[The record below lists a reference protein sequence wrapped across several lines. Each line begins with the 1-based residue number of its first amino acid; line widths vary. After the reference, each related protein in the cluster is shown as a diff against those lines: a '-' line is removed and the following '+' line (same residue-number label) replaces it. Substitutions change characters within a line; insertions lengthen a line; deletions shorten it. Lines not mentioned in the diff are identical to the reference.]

1 MNVRKRGLALVM
13 CICMLLTLMP
23 MSVLAD
29 EAPAPDVV
37 YGKYNDANGKWEQSD
52 NGGSLTY
59 DTAGGNTLK
68 LSKTAEKADGDNTYK
83 ITLKV
88 ESSQSTTTTP
98 PGAAATVLVIDSSG
112 SMGYCAECGNDG
124 RHADNCPYRKDGKYV
139 TSEQTRLKAAKNAAI
154 SFLDSYKGDTSGTGR
169 YVSFVEFA
177 DGSYLN
183 ADWVDVSTAGGYS
196 KIVSELNKLE
206 KGGGT
211 NTQAGLKMAASQ
223 LAKNTVSSVS
233 SKNAVLLT
241 DGVPTYGNGIGN
253 GLYNSQQISKDTQ
266 DAATALKK
274 NADLYTVCFGA
285 INDEVYLPNGGT
297 GNCSNFLKD
306 YVATPA
312 TADKTYAYNANNT
325 AELMNAFKAITTSIT
340 TGIAAGVVNDPM
352 GENISVTQKPDNFIE
367 GENGY
372 TWTLSGATGVPQG
385 DKIVYTYELSY
396 YVKLDTTGAGFDENK
411 YYPTNG
417 VTTFTS
423 GEHEYKFPIP
433 AVKGT
438 IPSFNVSYEYTG
450 TVPAGAPKVPAAAT
464 AKQNSTVTV
473 AAAPTL
479 DGYVFSGWATADA
492 EVNNNGTFTMPGKDV
507 KLTGSWQPRGDL
519 SYTVNYYWNGTTTP
533 VAPSKTVES
542 VQFGANITNEAP
554 IPVEGCTAVPGQTC
568 NLTIGTDVS
577 ENVINFYYY
586 KNVDLVANGDTV
598 TYNGEEHSVSGFTGA
613 PEDADFSN
621 ISVGAKG
628 TEVGKYNAAFHK
640 SAAGTVDTTKKY
652 IVATA
657 TDGVLEITPI
667 DAVVVT
673 ITGNS
678 DTKPYNGSE
687 QSVTG
692 YEFKSSNPLYTENCF
707 SYNGDAIAHGTDA
720 GNYAMGLDAERFTNT
735 STNFTNVKFVVTDGS
750 LTIDKIDAS
759 FTGES
764 KTLVYTGSEQSIT
777 GITAAGLIDGHDYNE
792 LTYAAKGTNVGEYDG
807 KFTGTVVI
815 KDAAGNDV
823 TKNYNVKTEIGKLT
837 ITKAEIAV
845 TFTGE
850 SKTVPY
856 NGIEQSI
863 PGITPTGLLE
873 GHTYSGLTYIA
884 KGTDAGTYDGAF
896 TGTVVIKDANGTDVT
911 ENYAVTKTPGKLT
924 INPITAKVTVTIT
937 GNTDTKPYNGT
948 TQTVTGYTFA
958 SDNKLYTENCVSFTG
973 IATAAGI
980 TAGKYAMNLKP
991 EHFSNKD
998 TTNFTNVEFV
1008 VTDGWLRITP
1018 LDALVITANDA
1029 TKPYDGKPLT
1039 ESGFTYVGK
1048 LNQGDTIEAVV
1059 EGTIT
1064 DAGEAANVVTSY
1076 KIMHGDVDVTAGYGE
1091 ATLKNGTLTVTPR
1104 SVIMTS
1110 ANDEKPYDG
1119 TPLTNN
1125 TVTVT
1130 GDGFIEGEGA
1140 TYAVTGTQTDA
1151 GESDNTFT
1159 YTLKDNTKADNYK
1172 IELVPGK
1179 LKVTPISDKVT
1190 VTITGNTDTKP
1201 YNGEKQ
1207 SVKDYKVEISNKL
1220 YTENCFSFTGS
1231 AVAEGTDAGIYMM
1244 GLKAEQ
1250 FKNTSKNFTNVV
1262 FAVTDGSLT
1271 INKIDATFTGE
1282 SKTVT
1287 YTGKEQSITGIT
1299 AAGLI
1304 EGHDY
1309 NELTYAAKGTNVGEY
1324 DGKFTGTVVIKD
1336 AAGNDVTKNYNVK
1349 TEIGK
1354 LTISK
1359 AEIAVTF
1366 TGESK
1371 TVTYNGD
1378 EQSIT
1383 GITAEGLLE
1392 GHTYS
1397 GLAYIAKGTDAGAY
1411 DGAFTGEVV
1420 IKDANGTDVT
1430 ENYAVTKTPGK
1441 LTIDPISDKVTV
1453 TITGNTAT
1461 KPYNGEEQSVN
1472 DYEVEISNKLYTENC
1487 FSFDGSAVA
1496 KGTDAGTYMMG
1507 LKAEQ
1512 FTNTSKNFTNVVFA
1526 VTDGKLEIS
1535 QRSVIMTSA
1544 SDEKFFDGEPLTN
1557 DTVTVTGDGFVK
1569 GEGASYDVTGTQTKT
1584 GESANT
1590 FTYKLLDNTKAD
1602 NYKIEIAFGKLVV
1615 KQLLEKEEHF
1625 NYVVGYPDGTIRPE
1639 GKITRA
1645 EVAAIFFRLLT
1656 DDARAEFDCRD
1667 NDFTDVEDG
1676 AWYNR
1681 SISTLAKAGILSGYL
1696 DGTFK
1701 PNAPITRAEMASIIA
1716 RFDKLTETGKTF
1728 NDIEG
1733 HWAQKYIELA
1743 ATKGW
1748 LSGDGDGNF
1757 RPNDN
1762 IKRDE
1767 TFAMINRVLERQVE
1781 TVKDLLPQS
1790 EMNMWIDNMD
1800 EGAWYYKDVQEATN
1814 YHKCERIDQSIYE
1827 KWTAKIPDIDWVTH
1841 QF

>member
-37 YGKYNDANGKWEQSD
+37 YGEYNANGEWVQSD

-59 DTAGGNTLK
+59 NTEGDNTLK
-68 LSKTAEKADGDNTYK
+68 LSKTAAKADGDNTYK

-88 ESSQSTTTTP
+88 ESTQSTMTTP

-112 SMGYCAECGNDG
+112 SMGNCAECGG
-124 RHADNCPYRKDGKYV
+124 ETFHASNCKYHTGGIV
-139 TSEQTRLKAAKNAAI
+139 STVKAEQTRLKAAQNAAI
-154 SFLDSYKGDTSGTGR
+154 SFLDSYKGDKSGVGR
-169 YVSFVEFA
+169 YVSLVEFA
-177 DGSYLN
+177 DESYLN
-183 ADWVDVSTAGGYS
+183 VDWVDVSTADGYS

-206 KGGGT
+206 EGGGT
-211 NTQAGLKMAASQ
+211 NTQAGLKMASSQ
-223 LAKNTVSSVS
+223 LAKDTVASVS

-253 GLYNSQQISKDTQ
+253 GKYNSQQISKDTQ
-266 DAATALKK
+266 DAATALKT
-274 NADLYTVCFGA
+274 NAELYTVCFGA
-285 INDEVYLPNGGT
+285 VNDEVYLPNGGT

-312 TADKTYAYNANNT
+312 TANKTYAYNANNT
-325 AELMNAFKAITTSIT
+325 AELMNAFAAITTSIT

-352 GENISVTQKPDNFIE
+352 GENISVTQKPDNFIA

-372 TWTLSGATGVPQG
+372 TWTLSGATGVSQG

-396 YVKLDTTGAGFDENK
+396 TVKLDTTGAGFDENK

-423 GEHEYKFPIP
+423 GAHEYKFPVP

-450 TVPAGAPKVPAAAT
+450 TAPAGAPEVPAAAT

-492 EVNNNGTFTMPGKDV
+492 EVNNGTFTMPGKDV

-519 SYTVNYYWNGTTTP
+519 SYTVNYYWNGTTTS
-533 VAPSKTVES
+533 VAPSETVEN
-542 VQFGANITNEAP
+542 VQFGANITTEAP
-554 IPVEGCTAVPGQTC
+554 VAVEGYTAVPDQTC
-568 NLTIGTDVS
+568 NLTIGTNVS
-577 ENVINFYYY
+577 ENVIDFHYY

-598 TYNGEEHSVSGFTGA
+598 PYDGNEHSVSGFTGA
-613 PEDADFSN
+613 PADADFSN

-628 TEVGKYNAAFHK
+628 TEVGEYNAAFTK
-640 SAAGTVDTTKKY
+640 STTGMVDTTKKY
-652 IVATA
+652 IVASA
-657 TDGVLEITPI
+657 TDGKLIITPI

-687 QSVTG
+687 QSVAG
-692 YEFKSSNPLYTENCF
+692 YEFKSNNPLYTANCF
-707 SYNGDAIAHGTDA
+707 NYNGDAIAHGTDA
-720 GNYAMGLDAERFTNT
+720 GTYEMGLDAERFTNT
-735 STNFTNVKFVVTDGS
+735 STNFTNVKFVVIDGS
-750 LTIDKIDAS
+750 LTINKINAT

-764 KTLVYTGSEQSIT
+764 KTVTYTGSEQSIT
-777 GITAAGLIDGHDYNE
+777 GITPTGLLKGHTYE
-792 LTYAAKGTNVGEYDG
+792 GLTYAAKGTNVGEYKG
-807 KFTGTVVI
+807 EFSGTAVI

-823 TKNYNVKTEIGKLT
+823 TNNYNVKTTPGKLT
-837 ITKAEIAV
+837 INKAEIAV

-850 SKTVPY
+850 SKTVTY
-856 NGIEQSI
+856 NGSEQSI
-863 PGITPTGLLE
+863 TGITAAGLLE
-873 GHTYSGLTYIA
+873 GHEYEGLTYAA
-884 KGTDAGTYDGAF
+884 KGTNAGEYNGAF
-896 TGTVVIKDANGTDVT
+896 TGTVVIKDANGVDVT

-948 TQTVTGYTFA
+948 TQTVTGYTFN
-958 SDNKLYTENCVSFTG
+958 SDNELYTENCVSFTG

-980 TAGKYAMNLKP
+980 TAGKYDMNLKP

-1008 VTDGWLRITP
+1008 VTDGWLKITP
-1018 LDALVITANDA
+1018 LDALVITAKDA

-1039 ESGFTYVGK
+1039 ESGFDYVGM
-1048 LNQGDTIEAVV
+1048 LNKGDTIEAVV

-1110 ANDEKPYDG
+1110 ANDEKFFDG
-1119 TPLTNN
+1119 EPLTNG

-1130 GDGFIEGEGA
+1130 GDGFIE
-1140 TYAVTGTQTDA
+1140 
-1151 GESDNTFT
+1151 
-1159 YTLKDNTKADNYK
+1159 
-1172 IELVPGK
+1172 
-1179 LKVTPISDKVT
+1179 
-1190 VTITGNTDTKP
+1190 
-1201 YNGEKQ
+1201 
-1207 SVKDYKVEISNKL
+1207 
-1220 YTENCFSFTGS
+1220 
-1231 AVAEGTDAGIYMM
+1231 
-1244 GLKAEQ
+1244 
-1250 FKNTSKNFTNVV
+1250 
-1262 FAVTDGSLT
+1262 
-1271 INKIDATFTGE
+1271 
-1282 SKTVT
+1282 
-1287 YTGKEQSITGIT
+1287 
-1299 AAGLI
+1299 
-1304 EGHDY
+1304 
-1309 NELTYAAKGTNVGEY
+1309 
-1324 DGKFTGTVVIKD
+1324 
-1336 AAGNDVTKNYNVK
+1336 
-1349 TEIGK
+1349 
-1354 LTISK
+1354 
-1359 AEIAVTF
+1359 
-1366 TGESK
+1366 
-1371 TVTYNGD
+1371 
-1378 EQSIT
+1378 
-1383 GITAEGLLE
+1383 
-1392 GHTYS
+1392 
-1397 GLAYIAKGTDAGAY
+1397 
-1411 DGAFTGEVV
+1411 
-1420 IKDANGTDVT
+1420 
-1430 ENYAVTKTPGK
+1430 
-1441 LTIDPISDKVTV
+1441 
-1453 TITGNTAT
+1453 
-1461 KPYNGEEQSVN
+1461 
-1472 DYEVEISNKLYTENC
+1472 
-1487 FSFDGSAVA
+1487 
-1496 KGTDAGTYMMG
+1496 
-1507 LKAEQ
+1507 
-1512 FTNTSKNFTNVVFA
+1512 
-1526 VTDGKLEIS
+1526 
-1535 QRSVIMTSA
+1535 
-1544 SDEKFFDGEPLTN
+1544 
-1557 DTVTVTGDGFVK
+1557 

-1584 GESANT
+1584 GESDNT
-1590 FTYKLLDNTKAD
+1590 FRYKLNDNTKAD
-1602 NYKIEIAFGKLVV
+1602 NYKIEVAFGKLVV

>member
-1 MNVRKRGLALVM
+1 
-13 CICMLLTLMP
+13 
-23 MSVLAD
+23 
-29 EAPAPDVV
+29 
-37 YGKYNDANGKWEQSD
+37 
-52 NGGSLTY
+52 
-59 DTAGGNTLK
+59 
-68 LSKTAEKADGDNTYK
+68 
-83 ITLKV
+83 
-88 ESSQSTTTTP
+88 
-98 PGAAATVLVIDSSG
+98 
-112 SMGYCAECGNDG
+112 MG
-124 RHADNCPYRKDGKYV
+124 
-139 TSEQTRLKAAKNAAI
+139 LKA
-154 SFLDSYKGDTSGTGR
+154 
-169 YVSFVEFA
+169 
-177 DGSYLN
+177 
-183 ADWVDVSTAGGYS
+183 
-196 KIVSELNKLE
+196 
-206 KGGGT
+206 
-211 NTQAGLKMAASQ
+211 
-223 LAKNTVSSVS
+223 
-233 SKNAVLLT
+233 
-241 DGVPTYGNGIGN
+241 
-253 GLYNSQQISKDTQ
+253 
-266 DAATALKK
+266 
-274 NADLYTVCFGA
+274 
-285 INDEVYLPNGGT
+285 
-297 GNCSNFLKD
+297 
-306 YVATPA
+306 
-312 TADKTYAYNANNT
+312 
-325 AELMNAFKAITTSIT
+325 
-340 TGIAAGVVNDPM
+340 
-352 GENISVTQKPDNFIE
+352 
-367 GENGY
+367 
-372 TWTLSGATGVPQG
+372 
-385 DKIVYTYELSY
+385 
-396 YVKLDTTGAGFDENK
+396 
-411 YYPTNG
+411 
-417 VTTFTS
+417 
-423 GEHEYKFPIP
+423 
-433 AVKGT
+433 
-438 IPSFNVSYEYTG
+438 
-450 TVPAGAPKVPAAAT
+450 
-464 AKQNSTVTV
+464 
-473 AAAPTL
+473 
-479 DGYVFSGWATADA
+479 
-492 EVNNNGTFTMPGKDV
+492 
-507 KLTGSWQPRGDL
+507 
-519 SYTVNYYWNGTTTP
+519 
-533 VAPSKTVES
+533 
-542 VQFGANITNEAP
+542 
-554 IPVEGCTAVPGQTC
+554 
-568 NLTIGTDVS
+568 
-577 ENVINFYYY
+577 
-586 KNVDLVANGDTV
+586 
-598 TYNGEEHSVSGFTGA
+598 
-613 PEDADFSN
+613 
-621 ISVGAKG
+621 
-628 TEVGKYNAAFHK
+628 
-640 SAAGTVDTTKKY
+640 
-652 IVATA
+652 
-657 TDGVLEITPI
+657 
-667 DAVVVT
+667 
-673 ITGNS
+673 
-678 DTKPYNGSE
+678 E
-687 QSVTG
+687 Q
-692 YEFKSSNPLYTENCF
+692 
-707 SYNGDAIAHGTDA
+707 
-720 GNYAMGLDAERFTNT
+720 FTNT
-735 STNFTNVKFVVTDGS
+735 SKNFKNVTFVVTDGS
-750 LTIDKIDAS
+750 LAINKIDAT

-764 KTLVYTGSEQSIT
+764 KTVTYTGSEQSIT
-777 GITAAGLIDGHDYNE
+777 GITAKGLIDGHTYE
-792 LTYAAKGTNVGEYDG
+792 GLTYAAKGTNVGEYKG
-807 KFTGTVVI
+807 EFSGTAVI

-837 ITKAEIAV
+837 ISKAEIAV

-850 SKTVPY
+850 SKTVTY
-856 NGIEQSI
+856 TGSEQSI
-863 PGITPTGLLE
+863 TGITPTGLLE

-924 INPITAKVTVTIT
+924 ISPITDKVTVTIT

-948 TQTVTGYTFA
+948 TQTVTGYTFN
-958 SDNKLYTENCVSFTG
+958 SDNKFYTENCVSFTG

-980 TAGKYAMNLKP
+980 TAGKYDMNLKP

-1008 VTDGWLRITP
+1008 VTDGWLKITP
-1018 LDALVITANDA
+1018 LDALVITAKDA

-1039 ESGFTYVGK
+1039 ESGFDYVGM
-1048 LNQGDTIEAVV
+1048 LNKGDTIEAVV

-1159 YTLKDNTKADNYK
+1159 FTLKDNTKAENYK

-1207 SVKDYKVEISNKL
+1207 SVKDYEVEISNKL

-1250 FKNTSKNFTNVV
+1250 F
-1262 FAVTDGSLT
+1262 
-1271 INKIDATFTGE
+1271 
-1282 SKTVT
+1282 
-1287 YTGKEQSITGIT
+1287 
-1299 AAGLI
+1299 
-1304 EGHDY
+1304 
-1309 NELTYAAKGTNVGEY
+1309 
-1324 DGKFTGTVVIKD
+1324 
-1336 AAGNDVTKNYNVK
+1336 
-1349 TEIGK
+1349 
-1354 LTISK
+1354 
-1359 AEIAVTF
+1359 
-1366 TGESK
+1366 
-1371 TVTYNGD
+1371 
-1378 EQSIT
+1378 
-1383 GITAEGLLE
+1383 
-1392 GHTYS
+1392 
-1397 GLAYIAKGTDAGAY
+1397 
-1411 DGAFTGEVV
+1411 
-1420 IKDANGTDVT
+1420 
-1430 ENYAVTKTPGK
+1430 
-1441 LTIDPISDKVTV
+1441 
-1453 TITGNTAT
+1453 
-1461 KPYNGEEQSVN
+1461 
-1472 DYEVEISNKLYTENC
+1472 
-1487 FSFDGSAVA
+1487 
-1496 KGTDAGTYMMG
+1496 
-1507 LKAEQ
+1507 
-1512 FTNTSKNFTNVVFA
+1512 TNTSKNFTNVEFA

-1535 QRSVIMTSA
+1535 KRSVIMTSA
-1544 SDEKFFDGEPLTN
+1544 NDEKFFDGEPLTN
-1557 DTVTVTGDGFVK
+1557 DTVTVTGDGFIE

-1584 GESANT
+1584 GESDNT
-1590 FTYKLLDNTKAD
+1590 FRYKLNDNTKAD
-1602 NYKIEIAFGKLVV
+1602 NYKIEVAFGKLVV

>member
-37 YGKYNDANGKWEQSD
+37 YGKYNDANGEWEQSD

-98 PGAAATVLVIDSSG
+98 PGAAATVLVIDVSG
-112 SMGYCAECGNDG
+112 SMGFCAECGAEKSHLNNCK
-124 RHADNCPYRKDGKYV
+124 HYNNKDNSVK
-139 TSEQTRLKAAKNAAI
+139 TEQTRLKAAQNAAI
-154 SFLDSYKGDTSGTGR
+154 SFLDSYKGNTNGTGR
-169 YVSFVEFA
+169 YVSLVKFESESSVVKEWF
-177 DGSYLN
+177 
-183 ADWVDVSTAGGYS
+183 DVSTAAGYNEIKTAINS
-196 KIVSELNKLE
+196 LKAD
-206 KGGGT
+206 GGT
-211 NTQAGLKMAASQ
+211 NLDAALRTANSQ
-223 LAKNTVSSVS
+223 FTASAVSTVA
-233 SKNAVLLT
+233 SKNVVALT
-241 DGVPTYGNGIGN
+241 DGIPTFYGNGT
-253 GLYNSQQISKDTQ
+253 SQHGSYGCPDTN
-266 DAATALKK
+266 AATAAAASTLR
-274 NADLYTVCFGA
+274 NTASVYTVCFGA
-285 INDEVYLPNGGT
+285 ANEKCWTKDSVHGYFGLIPNEWHAADGPLVGD
-297 GNCSNFLKD
+297 FLRSSI
-306 YVATPA
+306 ATPA

-352 GENISVTQKPDNFIE
+352 GENISVTQKPDNFIA

-372 TWTLSGATGVPQG
+372 TWTLSGATGVSQG
-385 DKIVYTYELSY
+385 DKVVYTYVLSY

-450 TVPAGAPKVPAAAT
+450 TVPAGAPEVPAAAT

-492 EVNNNGTFTMPGKDV
+492 EVNNNGTFTMPGNAV

-533 VAPSKTVES
+533 VAPSKTVNN
-542 VQFGANITNEAP
+542 VTFGANITDTDETP
-554 IPVEGCTAVPGQTC
+554 IAVEGCTAVPNQTC

-586 KNVDLVANGDTV
+586 KNVDLVANSDTV
-598 TYNGEEHSVSGFTGA
+598 PYDGKEHSVSGFTGA

-621 ISVGAKG
+621 ISVGVTG
-628 TEVGKYNAAFHK
+628 TEVGEYNAAFTK
-640 SAAGTVDTTKKY
+640 STTGKVDMTKKY
-652 IVATA
+652 IVASA
-657 TDGVLEITPI
+657 KDGKLIITPI

-673 ITGNS
+673 ITGNT

-692 YEFKSSNPLYTENCF
+692 YEFKSNNPLYTANCF

-720 GNYAMGLDAERFTNT
+720 GTYEMGLDAERFTNT
-735 STNFTNVKFVVTDGS
+735 STNFTNVKFVVIDGS
-750 LTIDKIDAS
+750 LTIDKIDAT

-764 KTLVYTGSEQSIT
+764 KTVTYTGSEQSIT
-777 GITAAGLIDGHDYNE
+777 GITPTGLIDGHTYNE

-807 KFTGTVVI
+807 EFSGSVVI
-815 KDAAGNDV
+815 KDANGNDV
-823 TKNYNVKTEIGKLT
+823 TKNYNVKT
-837 ITKAEIAV
+837 
-845 TFTGE
+845 
-850 SKTVPY
+850 
-856 NGIEQSI
+856 
-863 PGITPTGLLE
+863 TP
-873 GHTYSGLTYIA
+873 
-884 KGTDAGTYDGAF
+884 
-896 TGTVVIKDANGTDVT
+896 
-911 ENYAVTKTPGKLT
+911 
-924 INPITAKVTVTIT
+924 
-937 GNTDTKPYNGT
+937 
-948 TQTVTGYTFA
+948 
-958 SDNKLYTENCVSFTG
+958 
-973 IATAAGI
+973 
-980 TAGKYAMNLKP
+980 
-991 EHFSNKD
+991 
-998 TTNFTNVEFV
+998 
-1008 VTDGWLRITP
+1008 
-1018 LDALVITANDA
+1018 
-1029 TKPYDGKPLT
+1029 
-1039 ESGFTYVGK
+1039 
-1048 LNQGDTIEAVV
+1048 
-1059 EGTIT
+1059 
-1064 DAGEAANVVTSY
+1064 
-1076 KIMHGDVDVTAGYGE
+1076 
-1091 ATLKNGTLTVTPR
+1091 
-1104 SVIMTS
+1104 
-1110 ANDEKPYDG
+1110 
-1119 TPLTNN
+1119 
-1125 TVTVT
+1125 
-1130 GDGFIEGEGA
+1130 
-1140 TYAVTGTQTDA
+1140 
-1151 GESDNTFT
+1151 
-1159 YTLKDNTKADNYK
+1159 
-1172 IELVPGK
+1172 
-1179 LKVTPISDKVT
+1179 
-1190 VTITGNTDTKP
+1190 
-1201 YNGEKQ
+1201 
-1207 SVKDYKVEISNKL
+1207 
-1220 YTENCFSFTGS
+1220 
-1231 AVAEGTDAGIYMM
+1231 
-1244 GLKAEQ
+1244 
-1250 FKNTSKNFTNVV
+1250 
-1262 FAVTDGSLT
+1262 
-1271 INKIDATFTGE
+1271 
-1282 SKTVT
+1282 
-1287 YTGKEQSITGIT
+1287 
-1299 AAGLI
+1299 
-1304 EGHDY
+1304 
-1309 NELTYAAKGTNVGEY
+1309 
-1324 DGKFTGTVVIKD
+1324 
-1336 AAGNDVTKNYNVK
+1336 
-1349 TEIGK
+1349 GK

-1371 TVTYNGD
+1371 TVPYNGN

-1383 GITAEGLLE
+1383 GITAEGLLN
-1392 GHTYS
+1392 GHTYE
-1397 GLAYIAKGTDAGAY
+1397 GLTYIAKGTDAGAY

-1453 TITGNTAT
+1453 TITGNTDT
-1461 KPYNGEEQSVN
+1461 KPYNGTTQTVTGYTFSSDNE
-1472 DYEVEISNKLYTENC
+1472 LYTENC
-1487 FSFDGSAVA
+1487 VRFTGIATAAGITAGQYYMNLKPEHFSNID
-1496 KGTDAGTYMMG
+1496 TT
-1507 LKAEQ
+1507 
-1512 FTNTSKNFTNVVFA
+1512 NFTNVEFVVNDGWLKITPLGALVITANDATKPYDGTPLTESGFTYVGTLNEGDTIEA
-1526 VTDGKLEIS
+1526 VVEGTITDAGEAANVVTSYKIMRGDVDVTAGYGEATLKNGTLTVTP
-1535 QRSVIMTSA
+1535 RSVIMTSA

>member
-29 EAPAPDVV
+29 EVPAPDVV
-37 YGKYNDANGKWEQSD
+37 YGEYNANGEWVQSD

-59 DTAGGNTLK
+59 NTEGDNTLK

-98 PGAAATVLVIDSSG
+98 PGAAATVLVIDVSG
-112 SMGYCAECGNDG
+112 SMGYCAECGAEKSHLNNCKYYNNK
-124 RHADNCPYRKDGKYV
+124 DNSVK
-139 TSEQTRLKAAKNAAI
+139 TEQTRLKAAQNAAI
-154 SFLDSYKGDTSGTGR
+154 SFLDSYKGDTNGTGR
-169 YVSFVEFA
+169 YVSLVKFESESSVVKAWF
-177 DGSYLN
+177 
-183 ADWVDVSTAGGYS
+183 DVSTAAGYNEIKTAINGLKAKGGTNLDAALRTANNQFTASAVSAVAS
-196 KIVSELNKLE
+196 KNVVALTDGIPTFY
-206 KGGGT
+206 GGGT
-211 NTQAGLKMAASQ
+211 SQ
-223 LAKNTVSSVS
+223 HGS
-233 SKNAVLLT
+233 
-241 DGVPTYGNGIGN
+241 YGCPYTN
-253 GLYNSQQISKDTQ
+253 
-266 DAATALKK
+266 AATAASASTLRN
-274 NADLYTVCFGA
+274 NASVYTVCFGA
-285 INDEVYLPNGGT
+285 ANEKCWTKGSVHESHIFYDELHEEDGPLVG
-297 GNCSNFLKD
+297 NFLRSSI
-306 YVATPA
+306 ATPA

-385 DKIVYTYELSY
+385 DKVVYTYVLSY

-423 GEHEYKFPIP
+423 GEHKYKFPIP

-450 TVPAGAPKVPAAAT
+450 TAPAGAPEVPAAAT

-492 EVNNNGTFTMPGKDV
+492 AVNNGTFTMPGKDV

-533 VAPSKTVES
+533 VAPSKTVEN

-554 IPVEGCTAVPGQTC
+554 VAVEGYTAVPDQIC

-577 ENVINFYYY
+577 KNVIDFHYY

-598 TYNGEEHSVSGFTGA
+598 PYDGNEHSVSGFTGA
-613 PEDADFSN
+613 PEGADFSN

-628 TEVGKYNAAFHK
+628 TEVGEYNAAFTK
-640 SAAGTVDTTKKY
+640 STTGTADVTKKY
-652 IVATA
+652 IVASA

-692 YEFKSSNPLYTENCF
+692 YEFESSNPLYTENCF
-707 SYNGDAIAHGTDA
+707 SFNGSAVAKGTDA
-720 GNYAMGLDAERFTNT
+720 GSYAMGLKAEQFTNT
-735 STNFTNVKFVVTDGS
+735 SKNFTNVKFVVTDGS

-764 KTLVYTGSEQSIT
+764 KTVTYTGSEQSIT
-777 GITAAGLIDGHDYNE
+777 GITAKGLIDGHTYE
-792 LTYAAKGTNVGEYDG
+792 GLTYAAKGTNVGEYKG
-807 KFTGTVVI
+807 EFSGTAVI

-837 ITKAEIAV
+837 ISKAAIAV

-856 NGIEQSI
+856 TGSEQSI
-863 PGITPTGLLE
+863 TGITPTGLLE
-873 GHTYSGLTYIA
+873 GHTYEGLTYLA
-884 KGTDAGTYDGAF
+884 KGTNAGEYNGAF

-937 GNTDTKPYNGT
+937 GNTGTKPYNGT

-958 SDNKLYTENCVSFTG
+958 SDNKLYTESKVDFTG
-973 IATAAGI
+973 NATAAGI
-980 TAGKYAMNLKP
+980 TAGKYDMNLKP

-1008 VTDGWLRITP
+1008 VTDGWLKITP

-1048 LNQGDTIEAVV
+1048 LNEGDTIEAVV

-1091 ATLKNGTLTVTPR
+1091 ATLENGTLTVTP
-1104 SVIMTS
+1104 
-1110 ANDEKPYDG
+1110 
-1119 TPLTNN
+1119 
-1125 TVTVT
+1125 
-1130 GDGFIEGEGA
+1130 
-1140 TYAVTGTQTDA
+1140 
-1151 GESDNTFT
+1151 
-1159 YTLKDNTKADNYK
+1159 
-1172 IELVPGK
+1172 
-1179 LKVTPISDKVT
+1179 
-1190 VTITGNTDTKP
+1190 
-1201 YNGEKQ
+1201 
-1207 SVKDYKVEISNKL
+1207 
-1220 YTENCFSFTGS
+1220 
-1231 AVAEGTDAGIYMM
+1231 
-1244 GLKAEQ
+1244 
-1250 FKNTSKNFTNVV
+1250 
-1262 FAVTDGSLT
+1262 
-1271 INKIDATFTGE
+1271 
-1282 SKTVT
+1282 
-1287 YTGKEQSITGIT
+1287 
-1299 AAGLI
+1299 
-1304 EGHDY
+1304 
-1309 NELTYAAKGTNVGEY
+1309 
-1324 DGKFTGTVVIKD
+1324 
-1336 AAGNDVTKNYNVK
+1336 
-1349 TEIGK
+1349 
-1354 LTISK
+1354 
-1359 AEIAVTF
+1359 
-1366 TGESK
+1366 
-1371 TVTYNGD
+1371 
-1378 EQSIT
+1378 
-1383 GITAEGLLE
+1383 
-1392 GHTYS
+1392 
-1397 GLAYIAKGTDAGAY
+1397 
-1411 DGAFTGEVV
+1411 
-1420 IKDANGTDVT
+1420 
-1430 ENYAVTKTPGK
+1430 
-1441 LTIDPISDKVTV
+1441 
-1453 TITGNTAT
+1453 
-1461 KPYNGEEQSVN
+1461 
-1472 DYEVEISNKLYTENC
+1472 
-1487 FSFDGSAVA
+1487 
-1496 KGTDAGTYMMG
+1496 
-1507 LKAEQ
+1507 
-1512 FTNTSKNFTNVVFA
+1512 
-1526 VTDGKLEIS
+1526 
-1535 QRSVIMTSA
+1535 RSVIMTSA

-1557 DTVTVTGDGFVK
+1557 YTVTVTGDGFIE

-1584 GESANT
+1584 GESDNT
-1590 FTYKLLDNTKAD
+1590 FRYKLNDNTKAD
-1602 NYKIEIAFGKLVV
+1602 NYKIEVAFGKLVV

>member
-37 YGKYNDANGKWEQSD
+37 YGKYNDANGEWEQSD

-68 LSKTAEKADGDNTYK
+68 LSKTAVKADGDNTYK

-88 ESSQSTTTTP
+88 ESSQSITTTP
-98 PGAAATVLVIDSSG
+98 PGAAATVLVIDVSG
-112 SMGYCAECGNDG
+112 SMRFCAECGGEAALFGDTVYHYNDCKYKN
-124 RHADNCPYRKDGKYV
+124 DNIVKPD
-139 TSEQTRLKAAKNAAI
+139 QTRLKAARDAAI

-169 YVSFVEFA
+169 YISLVAFS
-177 DGSYLN
+177 DNSSLK
-183 ADWVDVSTAGGYS
+183 ADWVDVSTADGYS
-196 KIVSELNKLE
+196 KIVSELNKL
-206 KGGGT
+206 KANGGT
-211 NTQAGLKMAASQ
+211 NTQAGLKTAALQ

-241 DGVPTYGNGIGN
+241 DGVPTYGDGTGN
-253 GLYNSQQISKDTQ
+253 GTGNTKKISQHTQ
-266 DAATALKK
+266 EAATALKK

-285 INDEVYLPNGGT
+285 VDDEVYLPDGGT
-297 GNCSNFLKD
+297 GNCSDFLRN

-385 DKIVYTYELSY
+385 DKVVYTYVLSY

-423 GEHEYKFPIP
+423 GEHKYKFPIP

-450 TVPAGAPKVPAAAT
+450 TAPAGAPEVPAAAT

-492 EVNNNGTFTMPGKDV
+492 AVNNGTFTMPGKDV

-533 VAPSKTVES
+533 VAPSKTVEN
-542 VQFGANITNEAP
+542 VTFGTNITTEAP
-554 IPVEGCTAVPGQTC
+554 VAVEGYTAVPDQTC
-568 NLTIGTDVS
+568 NLTIGTNVS
-577 ENVINFYYY
+577 ENVIDFHYY

-598 TYNGEEHSVSGFTGA
+598 PYDGNEHSVSGFTGA
-613 PEDADFSN
+613 PADANFSN

-628 TEVGKYNAAFHK
+628 TEVGEYIAAFTK
-640 SAAGTVDTTKKY
+640 STTGTVDMTKKY
-652 IVATA
+652 IVASA
-657 TDGVLEITPI
+657 TDGKLTITPI

-687 QSVTG
+687 QSVTD
-692 YEFKSSNPLYTENCF
+692 YEFTSSNPLYTANCF
-707 SYNGDAIAHGTDA
+707 SFNGSAVAEGTDA
-720 GNYAMGLDAERFTNT
+720 GSYAMGLKAEQFTNT
-735 STNFTNVKFVVTDGS
+735 SKNFTNVVFVVTDGS
-750 LTIDKIDAS
+750 LTINKINAT

-764 KTLVYTGSEQSIT
+764 KTVTYTGSEQSIT
-777 GITAAGLIDGHDYNE
+777 GITPTGLLKGHTYE
-792 LTYAAKGTNVGEYDG
+792 GLTYAAKGTNVGEYKG
-807 KFTGTVVI
+807 EFSGTAVI
-815 KDAAGNDV
+815 KDANGNDV

-837 ITKAEIAV
+837 INKAEIAV

-850 SKTVPY
+850 SKTVTY
-856 NGIEQSI
+856 TGSEQSI
-863 PGITPTGLLE
+863 NGITPTGLLE
-873 GHTYSGLTYIA
+873 GHTYAGLTYLA
-884 KGTDAGTYDGAF
+884 KGTDAGEYNGAF
-896 TGTVVIKDANGTDVT
+896 TGEVVIKDANGTDVT

-958 SDNKLYTENCVSFTG
+958 SDNKLYTESKVDFTG
-973 IATAAGI
+973 NATAAGI
-980 TAGKYAMNLKP
+980 TAGKYDMNLKP

-1039 ESGFTYVGK
+1039 ESGFTYVGN
-1048 LNQGDTIEAVV
+1048 LNEGDTIEAVV

-1064 DAGEAANVVTSY
+1064 DAGTAANVVTSY

-1091 ATLKNGTLTVTPR
+1091 ATLENGTLTVTPR

-1110 ANDEKPYDG
+1110 ANAEKPYDG
-1119 TPLTNN
+1119 TPLTNG

-1140 TYAVTGTQTDA
+1140 MYAVTGTQTDA

-1172 IELVPGK
+1172 IEVAYGK

-1207 SVKDYKVEISNKL
+1207 SVKDYEVEISNKL

-1250 FKNTSKNFTNVV
+1250 F
-1262 FAVTDGSLT
+1262 
-1271 INKIDATFTGE
+1271 
-1282 SKTVT
+1282 
-1287 YTGKEQSITGIT
+1287 
-1299 AAGLI
+1299 
-1304 EGHDY
+1304 
-1309 NELTYAAKGTNVGEY
+1309 
-1324 DGKFTGTVVIKD
+1324 
-1336 AAGNDVTKNYNVK
+1336 
-1349 TEIGK
+1349 
-1354 LTISK
+1354 
-1359 AEIAVTF
+1359 
-1366 TGESK
+1366 
-1371 TVTYNGD
+1371 
-1378 EQSIT
+1378 
-1383 GITAEGLLE
+1383 
-1392 GHTYS
+1392 
-1397 GLAYIAKGTDAGAY
+1397 
-1411 DGAFTGEVV
+1411 
-1420 IKDANGTDVT
+1420 
-1430 ENYAVTKTPGK
+1430 
-1441 LTIDPISDKVTV
+1441 
-1453 TITGNTAT
+1453 
-1461 KPYNGEEQSVN
+1461 
-1472 DYEVEISNKLYTENC
+1472 
-1487 FSFDGSAVA
+1487 
-1496 KGTDAGTYMMG
+1496 
-1507 LKAEQ
+1507 
-1512 FTNTSKNFTNVVFA
+1512 TNTSKNFTNVEFV

-1535 QRSVIMTSA
+1535 KRSVIMTSA

-1557 DTVTVTGDGFVK
+1557 DTVTVTGDGFIE
-1569 GEGASYDVTGTQTKT
+1569 GEGASYDVTGTQTKS
-1584 GESANT
+1584 GESDNT
-1590 FTYKLLDNTKAD
+1590 FRYKLNDNTKAD
-1602 NYKIEIAFGKLVV
+1602 NYKIEVAFGKLVV

-1748 LSGDGDGNF
+1748 LSGDGDGSF

>member
-13 CICMLLTLMP
+13 CICMLMTLMP

-37 YGKYNDANGKWEQSD
+37 YGEYNANGEWVQSD
-52 NGGSLTY
+52 NGGSITY
-59 DTAGGNTLK
+59 RTEGENTLK

-112 SMGYCAECGNDG
+112 SMGNCAECGG
-124 RHADNCPYRKDGKYV
+124 ETYHASNCKYHTGGIV
-139 TSEQTRLKAAKNAAI
+139 SYVKAEQTRLKAAQNAAV
-154 SFLDSYKGDTSGTGR
+154 SFLDSYKGDKSGTGR

-177 DGSYLN
+177 DESYLN
-183 ADWVDVSTAGGYS
+183 VDWVDVSTADGYS

-206 KGGGT
+206 EGGGT
-211 NTQAGLKMAASQ
+211 NTQAGLKMASSQ
-223 LAKNTVSSVS
+223 LAKDTVASVS

-253 GLYNSQQISKDTQ
+253 GKYNSQQISKDTQ
-266 DAATALKK
+266 DAATALKT
-274 NADLYTVCFGA
+274 NAELYTVCFGA
-285 INDEVYLPNGGT
+285 VNDEVYLPNGGT
-297 GNCSNFLKD
+297 GNCSNFLRD

-312 TADKTYAYNANNT
+312 TADKTYAYDANNT

-352 GENISVTQKPDNFIE
+352 GENISVTEKPDNFIA

-396 YVKLDTTGAGFDENK
+396 TVKLDTTGVGFDENK

-423 GEHEYKFPIP
+423 GEHQYKFPVP

-450 TVPAGAPKVPAAAT
+450 TAPAGAPEVPPAAT

-473 AAAPTL
+473 AAAPEL

-492 EVNNNGTFTMPGKDV
+492 VVNNGTFTMPGKHV

-519 SYTVNYYWNGTTTP
+519 SYTVNYYWNGTATP
-533 VAPSKTVES
+533 VENSKTVEN
-542 VQFGANITNEAP
+542 VQFGANITTEKP
-554 IPVEGCTAVPGQTC
+554 IEVPGYTAVPNQTC
-568 NLTIGTDVS
+568 NLTVGIDVS
-577 ENVINFYYY
+577 KNVINFYYY
-586 KNVDLVANGDTV
+586 KNVELVANGDTV

-613 PEDADFSN
+613 PEGADFSN

-628 TEVGKYNAAFHK
+628 TEVGKYNAAFPEGTT
-640 SAAGTVDTTKKY
+640 GTVDKTEKY
-652 IVATA
+652 IVASA

-667 DAVVVT
+667 DKVVVT
-673 ITGNS
+673 ITGNT

-687 QSVTG
+687 QSVAG

-707 SYNGDAIAHGTDA
+707 SFNGSAVAKGTDA
-720 GNYAMGLDAERFTNT
+720 GSYAMGLKAEQFTNT
-735 STNFTNVKFVVTDGS
+735 SKNFTNVEFKVTDGS
-750 LTIDKIDAS
+750 LTINKIDAT

-764 KTLVYTGSEQSIT
+764 KTVTYTGSEQTIT
-777 GITAAGLIDGHDYNE
+777 GITPKGLLEGHDYE
-792 LTYAAKGTNVGEYDG
+792 GLTYAAKGTNVGEYKG
-807 KFTGTVVI
+807 EFSGTAVI

-837 ITKAEIAV
+837 ISKAEIAV

-850 SKTVPY
+850 SKTVTY
-856 NGIEQSI
+856 NGTEQSI
-863 PGITPTGLLE
+863 TGITQTGLLD
-873 GHTYSGLTYIA
+873 GHTYSGLTYLA
-884 KGTDAGTYDGAF
+884 KGTNAGEYDGVF
-896 TGTVVIKDANGTDVT
+896 TGEVAIKDANGVDVT
-911 ENYAVTKTPGKLT
+911 ENYVVTKTPGKLT

-958 SDNKLYTENCVSFTG
+958 SDNKLYTESKVDFTG
-973 IATAAGI
+973 NATAAGI
-980 TAGKYAMNLKP
+980 TAGKYDMNLKP

-1008 VTDGWLRITP
+1008 VTDGWLKITP
-1018 LDALVITANDA
+1018 LGALVITAKDA
-1029 TKPYDGKPLT
+1029 TKPYDGTPLT
-1039 ESGFTYVGK
+1039 ESGFDYVGT
-1048 LNQGDTIEAVV
+1048 LNEGDTIEAVV

-1064 DAGEAANVVTSY
+1064 DAGTAENVVTSY

-1091 ATLKNGTLTVTPR
+1091 ATLENGTLTVTP
-1104 SVIMTS
+1104 
-1110 ANDEKPYDG
+1110 
-1119 TPLTNN
+1119 
-1125 TVTVT
+1125 
-1130 GDGFIEGEGA
+1130 
-1140 TYAVTGTQTDA
+1140 
-1151 GESDNTFT
+1151 
-1159 YTLKDNTKADNYK
+1159 
-1172 IELVPGK
+1172 
-1179 LKVTPISDKVT
+1179 
-1190 VTITGNTDTKP
+1190 
-1201 YNGEKQ
+1201 
-1207 SVKDYKVEISNKL
+1207 
-1220 YTENCFSFTGS
+1220 
-1231 AVAEGTDAGIYMM
+1231 
-1244 GLKAEQ
+1244 
-1250 FKNTSKNFTNVV
+1250 
-1262 FAVTDGSLT
+1262 
-1271 INKIDATFTGE
+1271 
-1282 SKTVT
+1282 
-1287 YTGKEQSITGIT
+1287 
-1299 AAGLI
+1299 
-1304 EGHDY
+1304 
-1309 NELTYAAKGTNVGEY
+1309 
-1324 DGKFTGTVVIKD
+1324 
-1336 AAGNDVTKNYNVK
+1336 
-1349 TEIGK
+1349 
-1354 LTISK
+1354 
-1359 AEIAVTF
+1359 
-1366 TGESK
+1366 
-1371 TVTYNGD
+1371 
-1378 EQSIT
+1378 
-1383 GITAEGLLE
+1383 
-1392 GHTYS
+1392 
-1397 GLAYIAKGTDAGAY
+1397 
-1411 DGAFTGEVV
+1411 
-1420 IKDANGTDVT
+1420 
-1430 ENYAVTKTPGK
+1430 
-1441 LTIDPISDKVTV
+1441 
-1453 TITGNTAT
+1453 
-1461 KPYNGEEQSVN
+1461 
-1472 DYEVEISNKLYTENC
+1472 
-1487 FSFDGSAVA
+1487 
-1496 KGTDAGTYMMG
+1496 
-1507 LKAEQ
+1507 
-1512 FTNTSKNFTNVVFA
+1512 
-1526 VTDGKLEIS
+1526 
-1535 QRSVIMTSA
+1535 RSVIMTSA

-1557 DTVTVTGDGFVK
+1557 DTVTVTGDGFIE

-1584 GESANT
+1584 GESDNT
-1590 FTYKLLDNTKAD
+1590 FRYKLNDNTKAD
-1602 NYKIEIAFGKLVV
+1602 NYKIEVAFGKLVV

>member
-37 YGKYNDANGKWEQSD
+37 YGEYNDANGKWEQSD

-59 DTAGGNTLK
+59 DTDGGNTLK

-98 PGAAATVLVIDSSG
+98 PGASATVLVIDVSG
-112 SMGYCAECGNDG
+112 SMRFCAECGGEAALFGDKVYHYDDCKYKND
-124 RHADNCPYRKDGKYV
+124 NIVKP
-139 TSEQTRLKAAKNAAI
+139 EQTRLKAAKDAAI
-154 SFLDSYKGDTSGTGR
+154 SFLDSYKGDTSGVGR
-169 YVSFVEFA
+169 YVSLVAFSDNSSLKV
-177 DGSYLN
+177 
-183 ADWVDVSTAGGYS
+183 DWVDVSTANGYS
-196 KIVSELNKLE
+196 KIVSELNKLNAN
-206 KGGGT
+206 GGT
-211 NTQAGLKMAASQ
+211 NTQAGLKTAASQ

-241 DGVPTYGNGIGN
+241 DGVPTYGDGTGN
-253 GLYNSQQISKDTQ
+253 GTYNSQQISKDTR

-285 INDEVYLPNGGT
+285 VNDEVYLPNGGT

-306 YVATPA
+306 YVATLA

-352 GENISVTQKPDNFIE
+352 GENISVTTKPDNFIE

-372 TWTLSGATGVPQG
+372 TWTLSGATGVSQG
-385 DKIVYTYELSY
+385 DKVVYTYELSY

-423 GEHEYKFPIP
+423 GEHKYKFPVP

-438 IPSFNVSYEYTG
+438 IPSFDVSYEYTG
-450 TVPAGAPKVPAAAT
+450 TVPAGAPEVPAAAT

-473 AAAPTL
+473 AAAPTH

-533 VAPSKTVES
+533 VAPSKTVEN

-554 IPVEGCTAVPGQTC
+554 VAVEGCTAVPNQTC
-568 NLTIGTDVS
+568 NLTIGTDES
-577 ENVINFYYY
+577 KNVIDFYYY

-598 TYNGEEHSVSGFTGA
+598 PYDGNEHSVSGFTGA
-613 PEDADFSN
+613 PADADFSN

-628 TEVGKYNAAFHK
+628 TEVGEYNAAFPEGTK
-640 SAAGTVDTTKKY
+640 GTVDTTEKY
-652 IVATA
+652 IVASA
-657 TDGVLEITPI
+657 KDGKLIITPI

-673 ITGNS
+673 ITGKT

-707 SYNGDAIAHGTDA
+707 SFTGSAVAAGNDA
-720 GNYAMGLDAERFTNT
+720 GTYEMGLKAEQFTNT
-735 STNFTNVKFVVTDGS
+735 SKNFKNVEFVVTDGS
-750 LTIDKIDAS
+750 LTINKIDAT

-764 KTLVYTGSEQSIT
+764 KTVTYTGSEQSIT
-777 GITAAGLIDGHDYNE
+777 GITATGLIEGHDYNE

-815 KDAAGNDV
+815 KDANGNDV

-837 ITKAEIAV
+837 ISKAEIAV

-863 PGITPTGLLE
+863 TGITAEGLLN
-873 GHTYSGLTYIA
+873 GHTYEGLDYLA
-884 KGTDAGTYDGAF
+884 KGTDAGAYDGAF
-896 TGTVVIKDANGTDVT
+896 TGKVVIKDANGTDVT

-924 INPITAKVTVTIT
+924 IDPISDKVTVTIT

-948 TQTVTGYTFA
+948 TQTVTGYTFS
-958 SDNKLYTENCVSFTG
+958 SDNELYTADRVRFTG
-973 IATAAGI
+973 NATAAGI
-980 TAGKYAMNLKP
+980 TAGQYYMNLKP
-991 EHFSNKD
+991 EHFSNID

-1008 VTDGWLRITP
+1008 VNDGWLKITP
-1018 LDALVITANDA
+1018 LGALVITANDA
-1029 TKPYDGKPLT
+1029 DKPYDGTPLT
-1039 ESGFTYVGK
+1039 ESGFTYVGT
-1048 LNQGDTIEAVV
+1048 LNEGDTIEAVV

-1064 DAGEAANVVTSY
+1064 NAGTAANVVTSY
-1076 KIMHGDVDVTAGYGE
+1076 KIMRGDVDVTAGYGE

-1119 TPLTNN
+1119 EPLTND

-1159 YTLKDNTKADNYK
+1159 YTLKDNTEAKNYK

-1201 YNGEKQ
+1201 YNGEEQ
-1207 SVKDYKVEISNKL
+1207 SVNDYEVEISNKL

-1231 AVAEGTDAGIYMM
+1231 AVAEGTDAGTYMM

-1250 FKNTSKNFTNVV
+1250 FK
-1262 FAVTDGSLT
+1262 
-1271 INKIDATFTGE
+1271 
-1282 SKTVT
+1282 
-1287 YTGKEQSITGIT
+1287 
-1299 AAGLI
+1299 
-1304 EGHDY
+1304 
-1309 NELTYAAKGTNVGEY
+1309 
-1324 DGKFTGTVVIKD
+1324 
-1336 AAGNDVTKNYNVK
+1336 
-1349 TEIGK
+1349 
-1354 LTISK
+1354 
-1359 AEIAVTF
+1359 
-1366 TGESK
+1366 
-1371 TVTYNGD
+1371 
-1378 EQSIT
+1378 
-1383 GITAEGLLE
+1383 
-1392 GHTYS
+1392 
-1397 GLAYIAKGTDAGAY
+1397 
-1411 DGAFTGEVV
+1411 
-1420 IKDANGTDVT
+1420 
-1430 ENYAVTKTPGK
+1430 
-1441 LTIDPISDKVTV
+1441 
-1453 TITGNTAT
+1453 
-1461 KPYNGEEQSVN
+1461 
-1472 DYEVEISNKLYTENC
+1472 
-1487 FSFDGSAVA
+1487 
-1496 KGTDAGTYMMG
+1496 
-1507 LKAEQ
+1507 
-1512 FTNTSKNFTNVVFA
+1512 NTSKNFTNVVFA

>member
-37 YGKYNDANGKWEQSD
+37 YGEYNDANGKWEQSD

-59 DTAGGNTLK
+59 NTDGGNTLK

-98 PGAAATVLVIDSSG
+98 PGAAATVLVIDVSG
-112 SMGYCAECGNDG
+112 SMGFCAECGAEKSHLNNCKYYNNK
-124 RHADNCPYRKDGKYV
+124 DNSVK
-139 TSEQTRLKAAKNAAI
+139 TEQTRLKAAQNAAI
-154 SFLDSYKGDTSGTGR
+154 SFLDSYKGDTNGTGR
-169 YVSFVEFA
+169 YVSLVKFESESSVVKAWF
-177 DGSYLN
+177 
-183 ADWVDVSTAGGYS
+183 DVSTAAGYNEI
-196 KIVSELNKLE
+196 KTAINGLKA
-206 KGGGT
+206 KGGT
-211 NTQAGLKMAASQ
+211 NLDAALRTANNQFTAS
-223 LAKNTVSSVS
+223 AVSAVA
-233 SKNAVLLT
+233 SKNVVALT
-241 DGVPTYGNGIGN
+241 DGIPTFYGNGTSQHGN
-253 GLYNSQQISKDTQ
+253 YGCPDTN
-266 DAATALKK
+266 AATAAAASTLR
-274 NADLYTVCFGA
+274 NTASVYTVCFGA
-285 INDEVYLPNGGT
+285 ANEKCWTKDSVHGYFGLIPNEWHAADGPFVGD
-297 GNCSNFLKD
+297 FLRSS
-306 YVATPA
+306 VATPA

-325 AELMNAFKAITTSIT
+325 AELMNAFAAITTSIT

-352 GENISVTQKPDNFIE
+352 GENISVTQKPDNFIA

-396 YVKLDTTGAGFDENK
+396 YVKLDTTGVGFDENK

-423 GEHEYKFPIP
+423 GEHKYEFPIP

-450 TVPAGAPKVPAAAT
+450 PVPAGALAVPAAAT

-533 VAPSKTVES
+533 VANSKTVEN
-542 VQFGANITNEAP
+542 VQFGANITNEEPVA
-554 IPVEGCTAVPGQTC
+554 VEGYTAVPGQTC

-577 ENVINFYYY
+577 KNVINFYYY

-598 TYNGEEHSVSGFTGA
+598 PYDGKEHSVSGFTGA
-613 PEDADFSN
+613 PADANFSN

-628 TEVGKYNAAFHK
+628 TEVGEYIAAFTK
-640 SAAGTVDTTKKY
+640 STTGTVDMTKKY
-652 IVATA
+652 IVASA
-657 TDGVLEITPI
+657 TDGKLTITPI

-692 YEFKSSNPLYTENCF
+692 YEFESSNPLYTANCF
-707 SYNGDAIAHGTDA
+707 NYNGDAIAHGTDA
-720 GNYAMGLDAERFTNT
+720 GSYAMGLKAERFTNT

-764 KTLVYTGSEQSIT
+764 NTVTYTGSEQSIT
-777 GITAAGLIDGHDYNE
+777 GITVKGLIDGHTYE
-792 LTYAAKGTNVGEYDG
+792 GLTYAAKGTNVGEYKG
-807 KFTGTVVI
+807 EFSGTAVI

-823 TKNYNVKTEIGKLT
+823 TNNYNVKTTPGKLT
-837 ITKAEIAV
+837 INKAEIAV

-850 SKTVPY
+850 SNTVPY
-856 NGIEQSI
+856 NGKEQSI
-863 PGITPTGLLE
+863 TGITPTGLLE
-873 GHTYSGLTYIA
+873 GHTYSGLAYLA
-884 KGTDAGTYDGAF
+884 KGTDAGAYNGAF

-980 TAGKYAMNLKP
+980 TAGKYDMNLKP

-1048 LNQGDTIEAVV
+1048 LNKGDTIEAVV

-1064 DAGEAANVVTSY
+1064 DAGTAANVVTSY

-1091 ATLKNGTLTVTPR
+1091 AALENGTLTVTPR

-1110 ANDEKPYDG
+1110 ANAEKPYDG

-1172 IELVPGK
+1172 IEVAYGK

-1190 VTITGNTDTKP
+1190 VTITGNSDTKP

-1207 SVKDYKVEISNKL
+1207 SVKDY
-1220 YTENCFSFTGS
+1220 
-1231 AVAEGTDAGIYMM
+1231 
-1244 GLKAEQ
+1244 
-1250 FKNTSKNFTNVV
+1250 
-1262 FAVTDGSLT
+1262 
-1271 INKIDATFTGE
+1271 
-1282 SKTVT
+1282 
-1287 YTGKEQSITGIT
+1287 
-1299 AAGLI
+1299 
-1304 EGHDY
+1304 
-1309 NELTYAAKGTNVGEY
+1309 
-1324 DGKFTGTVVIKD
+1324 
-1336 AAGNDVTKNYNVK
+1336 
-1349 TEIGK
+1349 
-1354 LTISK
+1354 
-1359 AEIAVTF
+1359 
-1366 TGESK
+1366 
-1371 TVTYNGD
+1371 
-1378 EQSIT
+1378 
-1383 GITAEGLLE
+1383 
-1392 GHTYS
+1392 
-1397 GLAYIAKGTDAGAY
+1397 
-1411 DGAFTGEVV
+1411 
-1420 IKDANGTDVT
+1420 
-1430 ENYAVTKTPGK
+1430 
-1441 LTIDPISDKVTV
+1441 
-1453 TITGNTAT
+1453 
-1461 KPYNGEEQSVN
+1461 
-1472 DYEVEISNKLYTENC
+1472 EVEISNKLYTVNC
-1487 FSFDGSAVA
+1487 FSFTGSAVA

-1512 FTNTSKNFTNVVFA
+1512 FTNTSKNFTNVKFV

-1535 QRSVIMTSA
+1535 KRSVIMTSA

-1557 DTVTVTGDGFVK
+1557 DTVTVTGDGFAK

-1584 GESANT
+1584 GESDNT
-1590 FTYKLLDNTKAD
+1590 FRYKLNDNTKAD
-1602 NYKIEIAFGKLVV
+1602 NYKIEVAFGKLVV

>member
-37 YGKYNDANGKWEQSD
+37 YGKYNDANGEWEQSD

-68 LSKTAEKADGDNTYK
+68 LSKTAVKADGDNTYK

-112 SMGYCAECGNDG
+112 SMGNCAECGG
-124 RHADNCPYRKDGKYV
+124 ETYHASNCKYHTGGIV
-139 TSEQTRLKAAKNAAI
+139 SYVKAEQTRLKAAQDAAI
-154 SFLDSYKGDTSGTGR
+154 SFLDSYKGDTIGTGR
-169 YVSFVEFA
+169 YVSLVEFA
-177 DGSYLN
+177 DRSYLN
-183 ADWVDVSTAGGYS
+183 ADWVDVSTADGYS

-206 KGGGT
+206 EGGGT
-211 NTQAGLKMAASQ
+211 NTQAGLKTAASQ

-241 DGVPTYGNGIGN
+241 DGVPTYGDGIGN
-253 GLYNSQQISKDTQ
+253 GTENTKKISKHTQ
-266 DAATALKK
+266 EAATALKK

-285 INDEVYLPNGGT
+285 VNDEVNLPDGGT
-297 GNCSNFLKD
+297 GNCSDFLRD

-312 TADKTYAYNANNT
+312 TADKTYAYDANNT

-352 GENISVTQKPDNFIE
+352 GENISVTQKPDNFIA

-423 GEHEYKFPIP
+423 GKNEYKFPVP

-450 TVPAGAPKVPAAAT
+450 EIPAGAPEVPAAAT

-492 EVNNNGTFTMPGKDV
+492 AVNNGTFTMPGKDV

-533 VAPSKTVES
+533 VAPSKTVEN

-554 IPVEGCTAVPGQTC
+554 VAVEGYTAVPDQTC
-568 NLTIGTDVS
+568 NLTIGTDES
-577 ENVINFYYY
+577 KNVIDFYYY

-598 TYNGEEHSVSGFTGA
+598 PYDGNEHSVSGFTGA
-613 PEDADFSN
+613 PTDADFSK

-628 TEVGKYNAAFHK
+628 TEVGEYIAAFTK
-640 SAAGTVDTTKKY
+640 STTGTADVTKKY
-652 IVATA
+652 IVASA

-692 YEFKSSNPLYTENCF
+692 YEFESSNPLYTENCF
-707 SYNGDAIAHGTDA
+707 SFNGSAVAKGTDA
-720 GNYAMGLDAERFTNT
+720 GSYAMGLKAEQFTNT
-735 STNFTNVKFVVTDGS
+735 SKNFTNVKFVVTDGS

-764 KTLVYTGSEQSIT
+764 KTVPYTGSEQSIT
-777 GITAAGLIDGHDYNE
+777 
-792 LTYAAKGTNVGEYDG
+792 
-807 KFTGTVVI
+807 
-815 KDAAGNDV
+815 
-823 TKNYNVKTEIGKLT
+823 
-837 ITKAEIAV
+837 
-845 TFTGE
+845 
-850 SKTVPY
+850 
-856 NGIEQSI
+856 
-863 PGITPTGLLE
+863 GITPTGLLE
-873 GHTYSGLTYIA
+873 GHTYEGLTYLA
-884 KGTDAGTYDGAF
+884 KGTDAGEYNGAF

-924 INPITAKVTVTIT
+924 IDPITAKVTVTIT

-948 TQTVTGYTFA
+948 TQTVTGYTFS
-958 SDNKLYTENCVSFTG
+958 SDNELYTEDRVSFIG
-973 IATAAGI
+973 NATAAGI
-980 TAGKYAMNLKP
+980 TAGQYYMNLKP

-1008 VTDGWLRITP
+1008 VNDGWLKITP
-1018 LDALVITANDA
+1018 LGALVITANDA
-1029 TKPYDGKPLT
+1029 DKPYDGTPLT
-1039 ESGFTYVGK
+1039 DSGFTYVGT
-1048 LNQGDTIEAVV
+1048 LNKGDTIEAVV

-1064 DAGEAANVVTSY
+1064 DAGEAANVVKSY

-1091 ATLKNGTLTVTPR
+1091 ATLENGTLTVTP
-1104 SVIMTS
+1104 
-1110 ANDEKPYDG
+1110 
-1119 TPLTNN
+1119 
-1125 TVTVT
+1125 
-1130 GDGFIEGEGA
+1130 
-1140 TYAVTGTQTDA
+1140 
-1151 GESDNTFT
+1151 
-1159 YTLKDNTKADNYK
+1159 
-1172 IELVPGK
+1172 
-1179 LKVTPISDKVT
+1179 
-1190 VTITGNTDTKP
+1190 
-1201 YNGEKQ
+1201 
-1207 SVKDYKVEISNKL
+1207 
-1220 YTENCFSFTGS
+1220 
-1231 AVAEGTDAGIYMM
+1231 
-1244 GLKAEQ
+1244 
-1250 FKNTSKNFTNVV
+1250 
-1262 FAVTDGSLT
+1262 
-1271 INKIDATFTGE
+1271 
-1282 SKTVT
+1282 
-1287 YTGKEQSITGIT
+1287 
-1299 AAGLI
+1299 
-1304 EGHDY
+1304 
-1309 NELTYAAKGTNVGEY
+1309 
-1324 DGKFTGTVVIKD
+1324 
-1336 AAGNDVTKNYNVK
+1336 
-1349 TEIGK
+1349 
-1354 LTISK
+1354 
-1359 AEIAVTF
+1359 
-1366 TGESK
+1366 
-1371 TVTYNGD
+1371 
-1378 EQSIT
+1378 
-1383 GITAEGLLE
+1383 
-1392 GHTYS
+1392 
-1397 GLAYIAKGTDAGAY
+1397 
-1411 DGAFTGEVV
+1411 
-1420 IKDANGTDVT
+1420 
-1430 ENYAVTKTPGK
+1430 
-1441 LTIDPISDKVTV
+1441 
-1453 TITGNTAT
+1453 
-1461 KPYNGEEQSVN
+1461 
-1472 DYEVEISNKLYTENC
+1472 
-1487 FSFDGSAVA
+1487 
-1496 KGTDAGTYMMG
+1496 
-1507 LKAEQ
+1507 
-1512 FTNTSKNFTNVVFA
+1512 
-1526 VTDGKLEIS
+1526 
-1535 QRSVIMTSA
+1535 RSVIMTSA

-1557 DTVTVTGDGFVK
+1557 DTVTVTGDGFIE

-1584 GESANT
+1584 GESDNT
-1590 FTYKLLDNTKAD
+1590 FRYKLNDNTKAD
-1602 NYKIEIAFGKLVV
+1602 NYKIEVAFGKLVV

-1667 NDFTDVEDG
+1667 NDFTDVDDG

-1716 RFDKLTETGKTF
+1716 RFDKLTETVKTF

-1748 LSGDGDGNF
+1748 LSGDGDGSF

>member
-37 YGKYNDANGKWEQSD
+37 YGEYNANGEWVQSD
-52 NGGSLTY
+52 KGGSLTY
-59 DTAGGNTLK
+59 NTDGGNTLT

-112 SMGYCAECGNDG
+112 SMGNCAECGG
-124 RHADNCPYRKDGKYV
+124 ETYHASNCKYHTGGIV
-139 TSEQTRLKAAKNAAI
+139 SYVKAEQTRLKAAQNAAV
-154 SFLDSYKGDTSGTGR
+154 SFLDSYKGDKSGTGR

-177 DGSYLN
+177 DESYLN
-183 ADWVDVSTAGGYS
+183 ADWVDVSTADGYN
-196 KIVSELNKLE
+196 KIVSELNKLK

-211 NTQAGLKMAASQ
+211 NTQAGLKMASSQ
-223 LAKNTVSSVS
+223 LAKDTVASVS

-253 GLYNSQQISKDTQ
+253 GKYNSQQISKDTQ
-266 DAATALKK
+266 DAATALKT
-274 NADLYTVCFGA
+274 NAELYTVCFGA
-285 INDEVYLPNGGT
+285 VNDEVYLPNGGT

-352 GENISVTQKPDNFIE
+352 GENISVTQKPDNFIA

-396 YVKLDTTGAGFDENK
+396 YVKLDTTGVGFDENK

-423 GEHEYKFPIP
+423 GKNEYKFPVP

-450 TVPAGAPKVPAAAT
+450 TAPAGAPKVPAAAT

-492 EVNNNGTFTMPGKDV
+492 AVNNGTFTMPGKDV

-533 VAPSKTVES
+533 VAPSKTVEN
-542 VQFGANITNEAP
+542 VQFGANITNEEPVA
-554 IPVEGCTAVPGQTC
+554 VEGYTAVPNQTC

-577 ENVINFYYY
+577 ENVIDFHYY

-598 TYNGEEHSVSGFTGA
+598 PYNGEEHSVSGFTGA

-628 TEVGKYNAAFHK
+628 TEVGEYIAAFTK
-640 SAAGTVDTTKKY
+640 STTSTVDMTKKY

-667 DAVVVT
+667 DKVVVT

-692 YEFKSSNPLYTENCF
+692 YEFESSNPLYTENCF
-707 SYNGDAIAHGTDA
+707 SFNGSAVAKGTDA
-720 GNYAMGLDAERFTNT
+720 GSYAMGLKAEQFTNT
-735 STNFTNVKFVVTDGS
+735 SKNFTNVEFKVTDGS

-764 KTLVYTGSEQSIT
+764 KSVIYTGSEQSIN
-777 GITAAGLIDGHDYNE
+777 GITPTGLLKGHTYE
-792 LTYAAKGTNVGEYDG
+792 GLTYAAKGTNVGEYKG
-807 KFTGTVVI
+807 EFSGTAVI

-837 ITKAEIAV
+837 ISKAEIAV

-850 SKTVPY
+850 SKTVTY
-856 NGIEQSI
+856 NGSEQSI
-863 PGITPTGLLE
+863 TGITPTGLLE
-873 GHTYSGLTYIA
+873 GHTYSGLTYLA
-884 KGTDAGTYDGAF
+884 KGTDAGEYNGAF

-937 GNTDTKPYNGT
+937 GNTGTKPYNGT
-948 TQTVTGYTFA
+948 TQTVTGYTFN
-958 SDNKLYTENCVSFTG
+958 SDNKFYTENCVSFTG

-980 TAGKYAMNLKP
+980 TAGKYNMNLKP

-998 TTNFTNVEFV
+998 TTNFTNVVFV
-1008 VTDGWLRITP
+1008 VNDGWLKITP

-1048 LNQGDTIEAVV
+1048 LNKGDTIEAVV

-1091 ATLKNGTLTVTPR
+1091 AALENGTLTVTP
-1104 SVIMTS
+1104 
-1110 ANDEKPYDG
+1110 
-1119 TPLTNN
+1119 
-1125 TVTVT
+1125 
-1130 GDGFIEGEGA
+1130 
-1140 TYAVTGTQTDA
+1140 
-1151 GESDNTFT
+1151 
-1159 YTLKDNTKADNYK
+1159 
-1172 IELVPGK
+1172 
-1179 LKVTPISDKVT
+1179 
-1190 VTITGNTDTKP
+1190 
-1201 YNGEKQ
+1201 
-1207 SVKDYKVEISNKL
+1207 
-1220 YTENCFSFTGS
+1220 
-1231 AVAEGTDAGIYMM
+1231 
-1244 GLKAEQ
+1244 
-1250 FKNTSKNFTNVV
+1250 
-1262 FAVTDGSLT
+1262 
-1271 INKIDATFTGE
+1271 
-1282 SKTVT
+1282 
-1287 YTGKEQSITGIT
+1287 
-1299 AAGLI
+1299 
-1304 EGHDY
+1304 
-1309 NELTYAAKGTNVGEY
+1309 
-1324 DGKFTGTVVIKD
+1324 
-1336 AAGNDVTKNYNVK
+1336 
-1349 TEIGK
+1349 
-1354 LTISK
+1354 
-1359 AEIAVTF
+1359 
-1366 TGESK
+1366 
-1371 TVTYNGD
+1371 
-1378 EQSIT
+1378 
-1383 GITAEGLLE
+1383 
-1392 GHTYS
+1392 
-1397 GLAYIAKGTDAGAY
+1397 
-1411 DGAFTGEVV
+1411 
-1420 IKDANGTDVT
+1420 
-1430 ENYAVTKTPGK
+1430 
-1441 LTIDPISDKVTV
+1441 
-1453 TITGNTAT
+1453 
-1461 KPYNGEEQSVN
+1461 
-1472 DYEVEISNKLYTENC
+1472 
-1487 FSFDGSAVA
+1487 
-1496 KGTDAGTYMMG
+1496 
-1507 LKAEQ
+1507 
-1512 FTNTSKNFTNVVFA
+1512 
-1526 VTDGKLEIS
+1526 
-1535 QRSVIMTSA
+1535 RSVIMTSA

-1557 DTVTVTGDGFVK
+1557 DTVTVTGDGFIE

-1584 GESANT
+1584 GESDNT
-1590 FTYKLLDNTKAD
+1590 FRYKLNDNTKAD
-1602 NYKIEIAFGKLVV
+1602 NYKIEVAFGKLVV

-1748 LSGDGDGNF
+1748 LSGDGDGSF

>member
-37 YGKYNDANGKWEQSD
+37 YGEYNANGEWVQSD

-59 DTAGGNTLK
+59 STDGDNTLK

-98 PGAAATVLVIDSSG
+98 PGAAATVLVIDVSG
-112 SMGYCAECGNDG
+112 SMGYCAECGAEKSHLNNCK
-124 RHADNCPYRKDGKYV
+124 HYNNKDNSVK
-139 TSEQTRLKAAKNAAI
+139 TEQTRLKAAQNAAI
-154 SFLDSYKGDTSGTGR
+154 SFLDSYKGNTNGTGR
-169 YVSFVEFA
+169 YVSLVKFESESSVVKAWF
-177 DGSYLN
+177 
-183 ADWVDVSTAGGYS
+183 DVSTAAGYNEI
-196 KIVSELNKLE
+196 KTAINGLKA
-206 KGGGT
+206 KGGT
-211 NTQAGLKMAASQ
+211 NLDAALRTANNQFTAAAVS
-223 LAKNTVSSVS
+223 TVA
-233 SKNAVLLT
+233 SKNVVALT
-241 DGVPTYGNGIGN
+241 DGIPTFYGNGT
-253 GLYNSQQISKDTQ
+253 SQHGSYGCPDTN
-266 DAATALKK
+266 AATAAAASTLRN
-274 NADLYTVCFGA
+274 NASVYTVCFGA
-285 INDEVYLPNGGT
+285 ANEKCWTKDSVHGYFGLIPDEWHAADGPLVGD
-297 GNCSNFLKD
+297 FLRSSI
-306 YVATPA
+306 ATPA

-352 GENISVTQKPDNFIE
+352 GENISVTWKPDNFIK

-372 TWTLSGATGVPQG
+372 TWTLSGATGVPQDG
-385 DKIVYTYELSY
+385 KIVYTYELSY
-396 YVKLDTTGAGFDENK
+396 YVKLDTTGVGFDENK

-423 GEHEYKFPIP
+423 GGHEYKFPVP

-450 TVPAGAPKVPAAAT
+450 TVPAGAPAAPAAAT

-479 DGYVFSGWATADA
+479 DGYVFSGWTTADA
-492 EVNNNGTFTMPGKDV
+492 AVNNGTFTMPGKHV

-533 VAPSKTVES
+533 VAPSKTVNNIT
-542 VQFGANITNEAP
+542 FGANITTEKP
-554 IPVEGCTAVPGQTC
+554 ITVEGYTAVPNQTC
-568 NLTIGTDVS
+568 NLTVGIDEST
-577 ENVINFYYY
+577 NVINFYYY
-586 KNVDLVANGDTV
+586 KNVDLTAKSATV
-598 TYNGEEHSVSGFTGA
+598 PYDGNEHSVSGFTGA
-613 PEDADFSN
+613 PEGADFSG

-640 SAAGTVDTTKKY
+640 SAAGTVDKTKKY
-652 IVATA
+652 IVASA

-667 DAVVVT
+667 DKVVVT
-673 ITGNS
+673 ITGHKN
-678 DTKPYNGSE
+678 TVNYNGSE
-687 QSVTG
+687 QTVMG
-692 YEFKSSNPLYTENCF
+692 YDFKSNNELYNANCF
-707 SYNGDAIAHGTDA
+707 SFTGSAIAEGTDA
-720 GNYAMGLDAERFTNT
+720 GSYAMGLKAEQFENT
-735 STNFTNVKFVVTDGS
+735 SKNFKTVEFKVTDGS

-764 KTLVYTGSEQSIT
+764 KSVTYTGSEQSIT
-777 GITAAGLIDGHDYNE
+777 GITAAGLLDGHDYE
-792 LTYAAKGTNVGEYDG
+792 GLTYAAKGTNVGEYDG
-807 KFTGTVVI
+807 EFSGTAVI

-837 ITKAEIAV
+837 INKAEIAV

-850 SKTVPY
+850 SKTVTY
-856 NGIEQSI
+856 TGSEQSI
-863 PGITPTGLLE
+863 TGITPTGLID
-873 GHTYSGLTYIA
+873 GHTYEGLTYAA
-884 KGTDAGTYDGAF
+884 KGTNAGEYNGAF
-896 TGTVVIKDANGTDVT
+896 TGTVVIKDANGVDVT
-911 ENYAVTKTPGKLT
+911 QNYAVTKTPGKLT
-924 INPITAKVTVTIT
+924 IDPIADKVTVTIT
-937 GNTDTKPYNGT
+937 GNTDTKAYNGT
-948 TQTVTGYTFA
+948 TQTVTGYTFN
-958 SDNKLYTENCVSFTG
+958 SDNKFYTENCVSFTG

-980 TAGKYAMNLKP
+980 TAGKYDMNLKT

-1008 VTDGWLRITP
+1008 VTDGWLKITP

-1039 ESGFTYVGK
+1039 ESGFTYVGN
-1048 LNQGDTIEAVV
+1048 LNEGDTIEAVV

-1110 ANDEKPYDG
+1110 A
-1119 TPLTNN
+1119 
-1125 TVTVT
+1125 
-1130 GDGFIEGEGA
+1130 
-1140 TYAVTGTQTDA
+1140 
-1151 GESDNTFT
+1151 
-1159 YTLKDNTKADNYK
+1159 
-1172 IELVPGK
+1172 
-1179 LKVTPISDKVT
+1179 
-1190 VTITGNTDTKP
+1190 
-1201 YNGEKQ
+1201 
-1207 SVKDYKVEISNKL
+1207 
-1220 YTENCFSFTGS
+1220 
-1231 AVAEGTDAGIYMM
+1231 
-1244 GLKAEQ
+1244 
-1250 FKNTSKNFTNVV
+1250 
-1262 FAVTDGSLT
+1262 
-1271 INKIDATFTGE
+1271 
-1282 SKTVT
+1282 
-1287 YTGKEQSITGIT
+1287 
-1299 AAGLI
+1299 
-1304 EGHDY
+1304 
-1309 NELTYAAKGTNVGEY
+1309 
-1324 DGKFTGTVVIKD
+1324 
-1336 AAGNDVTKNYNVK
+1336 
-1349 TEIGK
+1349 
-1354 LTISK
+1354 
-1359 AEIAVTF
+1359 
-1366 TGESK
+1366 
-1371 TVTYNGD
+1371 
-1378 EQSIT
+1378 
-1383 GITAEGLLE
+1383 
-1392 GHTYS
+1392 
-1397 GLAYIAKGTDAGAY
+1397 
-1411 DGAFTGEVV
+1411 
-1420 IKDANGTDVT
+1420 
-1430 ENYAVTKTPGK
+1430 
-1441 LTIDPISDKVTV
+1441 
-1453 TITGNTAT
+1453 
-1461 KPYNGEEQSVN
+1461 
-1472 DYEVEISNKLYTENC
+1472 
-1487 FSFDGSAVA
+1487 
-1496 KGTDAGTYMMG
+1496 
-1507 LKAEQ
+1507 
-1512 FTNTSKNFTNVVFA
+1512 
-1526 VTDGKLEIS
+1526 
-1535 QRSVIMTSA
+1535 

-1557 DTVTVTGDGFVK
+1557 DTVTVTGDGFIE

-1584 GESANT
+1584 GESDNT
-1590 FTYKLLDNTKAD
+1590 FRYKLNDNTKAD
-1602 NYKIEIAFGKLVV
+1602 NYKIEVAFGKLVV

>member
-29 EAPAPDVV
+29 EAPAPDIVN
-37 YGKYNDANGKWEQSD
+37 GQYNANGEWVQSD

-59 DTAGGNTLK
+59 NTEGDNTLK

-112 SMGYCAECGNDG
+112 SMGNCAECGG
-124 RHADNCPYRKDGKYV
+124 ETYHASNCKYHTGGIV
-139 TSEQTRLKAAKNAAI
+139 SYVKAEQTRLKAAQNAAV
-154 SFLDSYKGDTSGTGR
+154 SFLDSYKGDTSGIGR
-169 YVSFVEFA
+169 YVSLVEFA
-177 DGSYLN
+177 GESYLN
-183 ADWVDVSTAGGYS
+183 ADWVDVSTADGYS

-211 NTQAGLKMAASQ
+211 NTQAGLKTAASQ

-253 GLYNSQQISKDTQ
+253 GRYNSQQISKDTQ
-266 DAATALKK
+266 DAATALKT
-274 NADLYTVCFGA
+274 NAELYTVCFGA
-285 INDEVYLPNGGT
+285 ANDEVYLPNGGT
-297 GNCSNFLKD
+297 GNCSDFLRD

-325 AELMNAFKAITTSIT
+325 AELMNAFAAITTSIT

-352 GENISVTQKPDNFIE
+352 GANISVTHQKPDNFIE
-367 GENGY
+367 DENGY
-372 TWTLSGATGVPQG
+372 TWTLSGATGVPQDG
-385 DKIVYTYELSY
+385 KIVYTYELSY

-423 GEHEYKFPIP
+423 GGQKYYFPVP
-433 AVKGT
+433 GVKGT
-438 IPSFNVSYEYTG
+438 IPSFDVSYEYTG

-473 AAAPTL
+473 AAAPTH

-492 EVNNNGTFTMPGKDV
+492 EVNNNGTFTMPGNEV

-519 SYTVNYYWNGTTTP
+519 SYTVNYYWNGTTIP
-533 VAPSKTVES
+533 VAPSKTVNN
-542 VQFGANITNEAP
+542 VTFGTNITDTDETP
-554 IPVEGCTAVPGQTC
+554 IAVEGCTAVPNQTC

-577 ENVINFYYY
+577 KNVINFYYY

-598 TYNGEEHSVSGFTGA
+598 LYDGEEHSVSGFTGA

-628 TEVGKYNAAFHK
+628 TEVGEYNAAFTK
-640 SAAGTVDTTKKY
+640 STTGTVDTTKKY
-652 IVATA
+652 IVASA
-657 TDGVLEITPI
+657 ADGKLIITPI

-673 ITGNS
+673 ITGNKNTVS
-678 DTKPYNGSE
+678 YNGSE
-687 QSVTG
+687 QSVAG
-692 YEFKSSNPLYTENCF
+692 YEFKSNNPLYTENCF
-707 SYNGDAIAHGTDA
+707 SFTGSAVAAGNDA
-720 GNYAMGLDAERFTNT
+720 GTYTMGLKAEQFTNT
-735 STNFTNVKFVVTDGS
+735 SKNFKNVTFVVTDGS
-750 LTIDKIDAS
+750 LAINKIDAT

-764 KTLVYTGSEQSIT
+764 KTVTYTGSEQSIT
-777 GITAAGLIDGHDYNE
+777 GITAKGLIDGHTYE
-792 LTYAAKGTNVGEYDG
+792 GLTYAAKGTNVGEYKG
-807 KFTGTVVI
+807 EFSGTAVI

-837 ITKAEIAV
+837 ISKAEIAV

-850 SKTVPY
+850 SKTVTY
-856 NGIEQSI
+856 TGSEQSI
-863 PGITPTGLLE
+863 TGITPTGLLE

-924 INPITAKVTVTIT
+924 ISPITDKVTVTIT

-948 TQTVTGYTFA
+948 TQTVTGYTFN
-958 SDNKLYTENCVSFTG
+958 SDNKFYTENCVSFTG

-980 TAGKYAMNLKP
+980 TAGKYDMNLKP
-991 EHFSNKD
+991 EHFSNID

-1008 VTDGWLRITP
+1008 VTDGWLKITP
-1018 LDALVITANDA
+1018 LDALVITAKDA

-1039 ESGFTYVGK
+1039 ESGFDYVGM
-1048 LNQGDTIEAVV
+1048 LNKGDTIEAVV

-1119 TPLTNN
+1119 MPLTND

-1140 TYAVTGTQTDA
+1140 MYAVTGTQTDA

-1172 IELVPGK
+1172 IEVAFGK

-1220 YTENCFSFTGS
+1220 YNENCFSFTGS
-1231 AVAEGTDAGIYMM
+1231 AVAEGTDAGTYMM

-1250 FKNTSKNFTNVV
+1250 FK
-1262 FAVTDGSLT
+1262 
-1271 INKIDATFTGE
+1271 
-1282 SKTVT
+1282 
-1287 YTGKEQSITGIT
+1287 
-1299 AAGLI
+1299 
-1304 EGHDY
+1304 
-1309 NELTYAAKGTNVGEY
+1309 
-1324 DGKFTGTVVIKD
+1324 
-1336 AAGNDVTKNYNVK
+1336 
-1349 TEIGK
+1349 
-1354 LTISK
+1354 
-1359 AEIAVTF
+1359 
-1366 TGESK
+1366 
-1371 TVTYNGD
+1371 
-1378 EQSIT
+1378 
-1383 GITAEGLLE
+1383 
-1392 GHTYS
+1392 
-1397 GLAYIAKGTDAGAY
+1397 
-1411 DGAFTGEVV
+1411 
-1420 IKDANGTDVT
+1420 
-1430 ENYAVTKTPGK
+1430 
-1441 LTIDPISDKVTV
+1441 
-1453 TITGNTAT
+1453 
-1461 KPYNGEEQSVN
+1461 
-1472 DYEVEISNKLYTENC
+1472 
-1487 FSFDGSAVA
+1487 
-1496 KGTDAGTYMMG
+1496 
-1507 LKAEQ
+1507 
-1512 FTNTSKNFTNVVFA
+1512 NTSKNFTNVVFA

-1584 GESANT
+1584 GESDNT
-1590 FTYKLLDNTKAD
+1590 FRYKLNDNTKAD
-1602 NYKIEIAFGKLVV
+1602 NYKIEVAFGKLVV

>member
-37 YGKYNDANGKWEQSD
+37 NGQYNENGEWVQSD

-59 DTAGGNTLK
+59 GTEGENTLK

-112 SMGYCAECGNDG
+112 SMRYCAECGGKAALFGDKVYHYDDCKYYNKND
-124 RHADNCPYRKDGKYV
+124 NIVKP
-139 TSEQTRLKAAKNAAI
+139 EQTRLKAAQDAAI
-154 SFLDSYKGDTSGTGR
+154 SFLDSYKGDTIGTGR
-169 YVSFVEFA
+169 YVSLVEFA

-183 ADWVDVSTAGGYS
+183 ADWVDVSTADGYS

-206 KGGGT
+206 EGGGT
-211 NTQAGLKMAASQ
+211 NTQAGLKTAASQ
-223 LAKNTVSSVS
+223 LVKNTVSSVS

-241 DGVPTYGNGIGN
+241 DGVPTYGDGTGN
-253 GLYNSQQISKDTQ
+253 GTENTKKISQHTQ
-266 DAATALKK
+266 DAATALKT
-274 NADLYTVCFGA
+274 NAELYTVCFGA
-285 INDEVYLPNGGT
+285 ANDEVYLPDGGT
-297 GNCSNFLKD
+297 GNCSNFLRD

-325 AELMNAFKAITTSIT
+325 AELMNAFAAITTSIT

-352 GENISVTQKPDNFIE
+352 GENISVTTPKPDNFIA

-372 TWTLSGATGVPQG
+372 TWTLSGATGVHQG
-385 DKIVYTYELSY
+385 NKIIYTYELSY
-396 YVKLDTTGAGFDENK
+396 TVKLDTTGAGFDENK

-423 GEHEYKFPIP
+423 GGHEYKFPVP

-450 TVPAGAPKVPAAAT
+450 TAPAGAPEVPAAAT

-492 EVNNNGTFTMPGKDV
+492 EVNNGTFTMPGKDV

-533 VAPSKTVES
+533 VAPSKTVEN

-554 IPVEGCTAVPGQTC
+554 VAVEGYTAVTDQTC

-577 ENVINFYYY
+577 KNVIDFYYY

-598 TYNGEEHSVSGFTGA
+598 PYDGNEHSVSGFTGA
-613 PEDADFSN
+613 PADANFSN

-640 SAAGTVDTTKKY
+640 SAAGTVDVTKKY
-652 IVATA
+652 IVASA

-667 DAVVVT
+667 DKVVVT

-692 YEFKSSNPLYTENCF
+692 YEFKSNNPLYTENCF
-707 SYNGDAIAHGTDA
+707 SFNGSAVAKGTDA
-720 GNYAMGLDAERFTNT
+720 GSYAMGLKAEQFTNT
-735 STNFTNVKFVVTDGS
+735 SKNFTNVEFKVTDGS

-764 KTLVYTGSEQSIT
+764 KSVIYTGSEQSIT
-777 GITAAGLIDGHDYNE
+777 GITAKGLIDGHTYE
-792 LTYAAKGTNVGEYDG
+792 GLTYAAKGTNVGEYKG
-807 KFTGTVVI
+807 EFSGTAVI

-837 ITKAEIAV
+837 ISKAEIAV

-850 SKTVPY
+850 SKTVTY
-856 NGIEQSI
+856 TGIEQSI
-863 PGITPTGLLE
+863 TGITPTGLLE
-873 GHTYSGLTYIA
+873 GHTYEGLTYLA
-884 KGTDAGTYDGAF
+884 KGTDAGEYDGAF

-958 SDNKLYTENCVSFTG
+958 SDNKFYTENCVSFTG

-980 TAGKYAMNLKP
+980 TAGKYDMNLKP

-1048 LNQGDTIEAVV
+1048 LNKGDTIEAVV

-1091 ATLKNGTLTVTPR
+1091 ATLENGTLTVTP
-1104 SVIMTS
+1104 
-1110 ANDEKPYDG
+1110 
-1119 TPLTNN
+1119 
-1125 TVTVT
+1125 
-1130 GDGFIEGEGA
+1130 
-1140 TYAVTGTQTDA
+1140 
-1151 GESDNTFT
+1151 
-1159 YTLKDNTKADNYK
+1159 
-1172 IELVPGK
+1172 
-1179 LKVTPISDKVT
+1179 
-1190 VTITGNTDTKP
+1190 
-1201 YNGEKQ
+1201 
-1207 SVKDYKVEISNKL
+1207 
-1220 YTENCFSFTGS
+1220 
-1231 AVAEGTDAGIYMM
+1231 
-1244 GLKAEQ
+1244 
-1250 FKNTSKNFTNVV
+1250 
-1262 FAVTDGSLT
+1262 
-1271 INKIDATFTGE
+1271 
-1282 SKTVT
+1282 
-1287 YTGKEQSITGIT
+1287 
-1299 AAGLI
+1299 
-1304 EGHDY
+1304 
-1309 NELTYAAKGTNVGEY
+1309 
-1324 DGKFTGTVVIKD
+1324 
-1336 AAGNDVTKNYNVK
+1336 
-1349 TEIGK
+1349 
-1354 LTISK
+1354 
-1359 AEIAVTF
+1359 
-1366 TGESK
+1366 
-1371 TVTYNGD
+1371 
-1378 EQSIT
+1378 
-1383 GITAEGLLE
+1383 
-1392 GHTYS
+1392 
-1397 GLAYIAKGTDAGAY
+1397 
-1411 DGAFTGEVV
+1411 
-1420 IKDANGTDVT
+1420 
-1430 ENYAVTKTPGK
+1430 
-1441 LTIDPISDKVTV
+1441 
-1453 TITGNTAT
+1453 
-1461 KPYNGEEQSVN
+1461 
-1472 DYEVEISNKLYTENC
+1472 
-1487 FSFDGSAVA
+1487 
-1496 KGTDAGTYMMG
+1496 
-1507 LKAEQ
+1507 
-1512 FTNTSKNFTNVVFA
+1512 
-1526 VTDGKLEIS
+1526 
-1535 QRSVIMTSA
+1535 RSVIMTSA

-1557 DTVTVTGDGFVK
+1557 DTVTVTGDGFIE

-1584 GESANT
+1584 GESDNT
-1590 FTYKLLDNTKAD
+1590 FRYKLNDNTKAD
-1602 NYKIEIAFGKLVV
+1602 NYKIEVAFGKLVV

>member
-37 YGKYNDANGKWEQSD
+37 YGEYNANGEWVQSD
-52 NGGSLTY
+52 NGGSITY
-59 DTAGGNTLK
+59 RTEGDNTLK

-112 SMGYCAECGNDG
+112 SMGNCAECGG
-124 RHADNCPYRKDGKYV
+124 ETYHARNCKHHTGGIVSYV
-139 TSEQTRLKAAKNAAI
+139 KAEQTRLEAAKNAAI
-154 SFLDSYKGDTSGTGR
+154 SFLDSYKGDTNGTGR

-177 DGSYLN
+177 DESYLN
-183 ADWVDVSTAGGYS
+183 ADWVDVSTADGYN
-196 KIVSELNKLE
+196 KIVSELNKLK

-211 NTQAGLKMAASQ
+211 NTQAGLKTAASQ

-241 DGVPTYGNGIGN
+241 DGVPTYGDGTGN
-253 GLYNSQQISKDTQ
+253 GTENTKKISQHTQ
-266 DAATALKK
+266 EAATALKK

-285 INDEVYLPNGGT
+285 ANDGVYLPNGGT

-352 GENISVTQKPDNFIE
+352 GENISVTQKPDNFIA

-372 TWTLSGATGVPQG
+372 TWTLSGATGVSQG
-385 DKIVYTYELSY
+385 DKVVYTYELSY

-423 GEHEYKFPIP
+423 GEHKYEFPIP

-450 TVPAGAPKVPAAAT
+450 TVPAGAPAVPAAAT

-473 AAAPTL
+473 AAAPTH

-533 VAPSKTVES
+533 VAPSKTVNN
-542 VQFGANITNEAP
+542 VTFGTNITDEKP
-554 IPVEGCTAVPGQTC
+554 IAVEGCTAVPNQTC
-568 NLTIGTDVS
+568 NLAIGTDVS
-577 ENVINFYYY
+577 KNVINFYYY

-598 TYNGEEHSVSGFTGA
+598 PYDGKEHSVSGFTGA
-613 PEDADFSN
+613 PEDANFSN

-628 TEVGKYNAAFHK
+628 TEVGEYNAAFPEGTK
-640 SAAGTVDTTKKY
+640 GTVDTTKKY
-652 IVATA
+652 IVASA
-657 TDGVLEITPI
+657 KDGKLIITPI
-667 DAVVVT
+667 DEVVVT

-720 GNYAMGLDAERFTNT
+720 GTYEMGLKAEQFTNT

-750 LTIDKIDAS
+750 LTI
-759 FTGES
+759 
-764 KTLVYTGSEQSIT
+764 
-777 GITAAGLIDGHDYNE
+777 
-792 LTYAAKGTNVGEYDG
+792 
-807 KFTGTVVI
+807 
-815 KDAAGNDV
+815 
-823 TKNYNVKTEIGKLT
+823 
-837 ITKAEIAV
+837 
-845 TFTGE
+845 
-850 SKTVPY
+850 
-856 NGIEQSI
+856 
-863 PGITPTGLLE
+863 
-873 GHTYSGLTYIA
+873 
-884 KGTDAGTYDGAF
+884 
-896 TGTVVIKDANGTDVT
+896 
-911 ENYAVTKTPGKLT
+911 
-924 INPITAKVTVTIT
+924 
-937 GNTDTKPYNGT
+937 
-948 TQTVTGYTFA
+948 
-958 SDNKLYTENCVSFTG
+958 
-973 IATAAGI
+973 
-980 TAGKYAMNLKP
+980 
-991 EHFSNKD
+991 
-998 TTNFTNVEFV
+998 
-1008 VTDGWLRITP
+1008 
-1018 LDALVITANDA
+1018 
-1029 TKPYDGKPLT
+1029 
-1039 ESGFTYVGK
+1039 
-1048 LNQGDTIEAVV
+1048 
-1059 EGTIT
+1059 
-1064 DAGEAANVVTSY
+1064 
-1076 KIMHGDVDVTAGYGE
+1076 
-1091 ATLKNGTLTVTPR
+1091 
-1104 SVIMTS
+1104 
-1110 ANDEKPYDG
+1110 
-1119 TPLTNN
+1119 
-1125 TVTVT
+1125 
-1130 GDGFIEGEGA
+1130 
-1140 TYAVTGTQTDA
+1140 
-1151 GESDNTFT
+1151 
-1159 YTLKDNTKADNYK
+1159 
-1172 IELVPGK
+1172 
-1179 LKVTPISDKVT
+1179 
-1190 VTITGNTDTKP
+1190 
-1201 YNGEKQ
+1201 
-1207 SVKDYKVEISNKL
+1207 
-1220 YTENCFSFTGS
+1220 
-1231 AVAEGTDAGIYMM
+1231 
-1244 GLKAEQ
+1244 
-1250 FKNTSKNFTNVV
+1250 
-1262 FAVTDGSLT
+1262 
-1271 INKIDATFTGE
+1271 NKINATFTGE

-1287 YTGKEQSITGIT
+1287 YTGSEQSITGIT

-1349 TEIGK
+1349 TTPGK
-1354 LTISK
+1354 LTINK

-1371 TVTYNGD
+1371 TVTYNGS

-1383 GITAEGLLE
+1383 GITAEGLLD

-1397 GLAYIAKGTDAGAY
+1397 GLNYIAKGTDAGAY
-1411 DGAFTGEVV
+1411 DGAFTGEVA

-1430 ENYAVTKTPGK
+1430 QNYAITKTPGK
-1441 LTIDPISDKVTV
+1441 LTINPITAKVTV
-1453 TITGNTAT
+1453 TITGNTDT
-1461 KPYNGEEQSVN
+1461 KPYNGTTQTVTGYTFAS
-1472 DYEVEISNKLYTENC
+1472 DNKLYTENC
-1487 FSFDGSAVA
+1487 VSFTGNATA
-1496 KGTDAGTYMMG
+1496 AGITAGTYKMD
-1507 LKAEQ
+1507 LKPEH
-1512 FTNTSKNFTNVVFA
+1512 FSNKDTTNFTNVEFV
-1526 VTDGKLEIS
+1526 VTDGWLKITPLGALVITANDADKPYDGTPLTESGFTYVGTLNKGDTIEAVVEGTITNAGEAANVVKS
-1535 QRSVIMTSA
+1535 YKIMRGDVDVTAGYDAAALKNGTLTVTPRSVIMTSA

-1584 GESANT
+1584 GESENT

>member
-13 CICMLLTLMP
+13 CICLLLTLMP

-37 YGKYNDANGKWEQSD
+37 YGEYNANGEWVQSD

-59 DTAGGNTLK
+59 NTEGDNTLK
-68 LSKTAEKADGDNTYK
+68 LSKTAAKADGDNTYK

-112 SMGYCAECGNDG
+112 SMGNCAECGG
-124 RHADNCPYRKDGKYV
+124 ETYHASNCKYHTGGIV
-139 TSEQTRLKAAKNAAI
+139 SYVKAEQTRLKAAKNAAI
-154 SFLDSYKGDTSGTGR
+154 SFLDSYKGDTSGVGR
-169 YVSFVEFA
+169 YVSLVEFA

-183 ADWVDVSTAGGYS
+183 ADWVDVSTADGYS
-196 KIVSELNKLE
+196 KIVSELNKLK

-211 NTQAGLKMAASQ
+211 NTQAGLKTAASQ

-241 DGVPTYGNGIGN
+241 DGVPTYGDGTGN
-253 GLYNSQQISKDTQ
+253 GTENTKKISQHTQ
-266 DAATALKK
+266 EAATALKK
-274 NADLYTVCFGA
+274 NAELYTVCFGA
-285 INDEVYLPNGGT
+285 ANDEVYLPNGGT

-325 AELMNAFKAITTSIT
+325 AELMNAFAAITTSIT

-352 GENISVTQKPDNFIE
+352 GANISVTHQKPDNFIE

-423 GEHEYKFPIP
+423 GEHEYKFPVP

-450 TVPAGAPKVPAAAT
+450 TVPAGASAAPAAAT

-492 EVNNNGTFTMPGKDV
+492 EVNNGTFTMPGKDV

-533 VAPSKTVES
+533 VAPSKTVNN
-542 VQFGANITNEAP
+542 VTFGTNITDTDETP
-554 IPVEGCTAVPGQTC
+554 IAVEGCTAVPNQTC

-598 TYNGEEHSVSGFTGA
+598 HYDGKEHSVSGFTGA

-628 TEVGKYNAAFHK
+628 TEVGEYNAAFPEGTT
-640 SAAGTVDTTKKY
+640 GTVDMTEKY

-692 YEFKSSNPLYTENCF
+692 YEFKSNNPLYTENCF

-720 GNYAMGLDAERFTNT
+720 GTYEMGLKAERFTNT
-735 STNFTNVKFVVTDGS
+735 STNFKNVKFVVIDGS

-764 KTLVYTGSEQSIT
+764 KTVTYTGSEQSIT
-777 GITAAGLIDGHDYNE
+777 GITAKGLIDGHTYE
-792 LTYAAKGTNVGEYDG
+792 GLTYAAKGTNVGEYKG
-807 KFTGTVVI
+807 EFSGTAVI
-815 KDAAGNDV
+815 KDANGNDV

-837 ITKAEIAV
+837 INKAEIAV

-850 SKTVPY
+850 SKTVTY
-856 NGIEQSI
+856 TGSEQSI
-863 PGITPTGLLE
+863 NGITPTGLLD
-873 GHTYSGLTYIA
+873 GHTYEGLTYLA
-884 KGTDAGTYDGAF
+884 KGTDAGAYDGAF

-937 GNTDTKPYNGT
+937 GNTGTKPYNGT

-958 SDNKLYTENCVSFTG
+958 SDNKLYTESKVDFTG
-973 IATAAGI
+973 NATAAGI
-980 TAGKYAMNLKP
+980 TAGKYDMNLKP

-1039 ESGFTYVGK
+1039 ESGFTYIGN
-1048 LNQGDTIEAVV
+1048 LNEGDTIEAVV

-1064 DAGEAANVVTSY
+1064 DAGEAANVVKSY

-1091 ATLKNGTLTVTPR
+1091 ATLENGTLTVTP
-1104 SVIMTS
+1104 
-1110 ANDEKPYDG
+1110 
-1119 TPLTNN
+1119 
-1125 TVTVT
+1125 
-1130 GDGFIEGEGA
+1130 
-1140 TYAVTGTQTDA
+1140 
-1151 GESDNTFT
+1151 
-1159 YTLKDNTKADNYK
+1159 
-1172 IELVPGK
+1172 
-1179 LKVTPISDKVT
+1179 
-1190 VTITGNTDTKP
+1190 
-1201 YNGEKQ
+1201 
-1207 SVKDYKVEISNKL
+1207 
-1220 YTENCFSFTGS
+1220 
-1231 AVAEGTDAGIYMM
+1231 
-1244 GLKAEQ
+1244 
-1250 FKNTSKNFTNVV
+1250 
-1262 FAVTDGSLT
+1262 
-1271 INKIDATFTGE
+1271 
-1282 SKTVT
+1282 
-1287 YTGKEQSITGIT
+1287 
-1299 AAGLI
+1299 
-1304 EGHDY
+1304 
-1309 NELTYAAKGTNVGEY
+1309 
-1324 DGKFTGTVVIKD
+1324 
-1336 AAGNDVTKNYNVK
+1336 
-1349 TEIGK
+1349 
-1354 LTISK
+1354 
-1359 AEIAVTF
+1359 
-1366 TGESK
+1366 
-1371 TVTYNGD
+1371 
-1378 EQSIT
+1378 
-1383 GITAEGLLE
+1383 
-1392 GHTYS
+1392 
-1397 GLAYIAKGTDAGAY
+1397 
-1411 DGAFTGEVV
+1411 
-1420 IKDANGTDVT
+1420 
-1430 ENYAVTKTPGK
+1430 
-1441 LTIDPISDKVTV
+1441 
-1453 TITGNTAT
+1453 
-1461 KPYNGEEQSVN
+1461 
-1472 DYEVEISNKLYTENC
+1472 
-1487 FSFDGSAVA
+1487 
-1496 KGTDAGTYMMG
+1496 
-1507 LKAEQ
+1507 
-1512 FTNTSKNFTNVVFA
+1512 
-1526 VTDGKLEIS
+1526 
-1535 QRSVIMTSA
+1535 RSVIMTSA

-1557 DTVTVTGDGFVK
+1557 DTVTVTGDGFAK

-1584 GESANT
+1584 GESDNT
-1590 FTYKLLDNTKAD
+1590 FRYKLNDNTKAD
-1602 NYKIEIAFGKLVV
+1602 NYKIEVAFGKLVV